1 MADGNV
7 GSLWMSLGIKDAVSK
22 ELNRIADSMTG
33 VDAKT
38 KKAQESMRKLAEENL
53 AGKNVAFLDR
63 LKKAIGDS
71 TKEAKELQ
79 VVFEAIRSIRGGFS
93 SLNWSVGAK
102 SLKEYSG
109 IIMKINDALDKLY
122 TRGLT
127 ASGDKMWGSATG
139 ALKVLEGISKI
150 KEEGNF
156 FFENFFKTDK
166 AKAGLEDLQ
175 REIIKLQKEGM
186 GLLNKRTL
194 DTEGLAWAAG
204 LDDKIYKLHRAYSV
218 LRDDEE
224 KLLATTEKKKPVWKQ
239 DEEQA
244 KKNAE
249 AVNVQTNALKKQE
262 EQLKATSAAQKE
274 KNATEN
280 KAVAAPKIQPFV
292 EDKGLDKMLND
303 VTAAREKDAAAT
315 QTQIAY
321 TKILNEVL
329 DAFKGK
335 ASTFLGVKDDSGR
348 KYVDILNEANAA
360 IEKMNK
366 ARAAAMVKEGKD
378 FNPANYP
385 DPTPRIKKA
394 LEYLSLLQRIDIAQK
409 HISEVK
415 AANPNVDTK
424 NIKEA
429 AKLVEN
435 FRNKLLALQNDKYLT
450 GADDA
455 HILGAYRKTLAMTLK
470 DVDAIIGKLQKPNPL
485 SDLDG
490 NFSKLDARIDAVRE
504 KLAKLRDL
512 MNEGTQKGY
521 NTSMFGERI
530 SGLGGVVARMEAAMS
545 NKNGELANVDKMK
558 QLFSDIS
565 VELNKASTAMQAY
578 GREKAKAVAQE
589 REFAVASKLSAKDKE
604 AELKALSDYTKRYMT
619 LVEEKR
625 KVAEKAGISP
635 FFKNDN
641 GLKNIKA
648 EIDTLLERLGRVRE
662 DITLYQHAIGSGTK
676 EGISFG
682 QQGLKEANTEA
693 EKLMRSITNLQNVYD
708 TLRVSQ
714 VNVKDLIGQTPQKQR
729 QDDIQRRMS
738 DYYSKLE
745 KDSAQA
751 AKDAAKAERERASAE
766 KQRQNEL
773 RNTERRYDSL
783 GNKVRQLRAE
793 FSRGISLGANTDK
806 SYEEIRRLLSMMRV
820 LRALQGSLSST
831 DWREHIGRLGNYG
844 AGHDATIAN
853 RALQDQRAIN
863 AAQEK
868 TNREKEKS
876 IDLERKH
883 QQEIAN
889 SAAKVRS
896 DLVRAFEQAK
906 NSAGGLNST
915 MQDLKSLV
923 MQGGLV
929 YGMQQF
935 AMSVIKTGG
944 ELEKQH
950 IALQSILGDVQNA
963 NTMFSQVKQLAL
975 QSPFTFSELNRDVKQ
990 LAAYG
995 VEYDQL
1001 YDTTKRLADMASGL
1015 GVSFERIAL
1024 AFGQVRSR
1032 GWLDG
1037 KELRQ
1042 ISYAGIP
1049 LLQKLSEYYSKREGR
1064 KVSTSEVKTRI
1075 SGRGVDFED
1084 VKNVF
1089 WEMTD
1094 AGGQFYN
1101 MQLVLSETLLGRF
1114 NKLKDAWEIML
1125 SEFASDSNIVGS
1137 NLKHILDLV
1146 TNLVQALH
1154 TMAPVV
1160 VAAFSGFALKRLQ
1173 TSLGG
1178 GIGAALLSGKASM
1191 ASDIQKKVL
1200 LGEKTTAQE
1209 LRLLATK
1216 KLITSED
1223 IKALSLAKAIKKVD
1237 LERMYI
1243 NGQISRSIYKDGMT
1257 DFAGTGTFGS
1267 RRKLVEARQNGG
1279 WWNKAK
1285 AAFIGLQLRT
1295 NAYFTNL
1302 KIQFATT
1309 GGFWR
1314 TFALKGMSAFAILT
1328 AGARTMGATLLAAVG
1343 GLPGLIITGVTMGI
1357 SYMYTKSADLTN
1369 RINQTANEI
1378 EDRIKQLNDFLREN
1392 DTAKVLSGGDIK
1404 EVDNLIDAYKEK
1416 LKQLEPYNYNNLVM
1430 KADEKQ
1436 SHEERL
1442 KYLDEELKRLRD
1454 AEMIAKSKMGNRDN
1468 YSDFSGAITR
1478 SNRNYERLE
1487 KTTAQNMSDKGM
1499 DFASARSAAWK
1510 GLQPY
1515 QKGDMV
1521 NPIKKVILK
1530 QFGDISKDET
1540 MRLAAMQAMSNIFA
1554 SMEIPES
1561 RANMIR
1567 ASVLQAFGIGDKD
1580 SWLQEEAKNK
1590 LSDLLDSIAPTIA
1603 TKIRSGQTLNE
1614 AEKAKV
1620 EELMQDA
1627 KRGLTGQYPEFEKA
1641 LQALLD
1647 ASNFEAVINLVFK
1660 DSKFNDV
1667 QNELLGNL
1675 PKMPLGVGDPETQAK
1690 KQKFAQSWGKEGS
1703 WTKAREAANADVAAK
1718 KKEYEAA
1725 KKAKSK
1731 RQDELKKEWQL
1742 AEQTAKELNLFDAKK
1757 DKNKG
1762 PKKDSALESL
1772 RQQFE
1777 DFKAAR
1783 QWYQKYIG
1791 IGNTQSEAIGK
1802 VKSLFPNL
1810 DWKKIDLSKY
1820 MESLEA
1826 MMPGNS
1832 FWNTT
1837 DRKKFRTQVNRE
1849 KAEWQYSEVDKVEWE
1864 RVSSNFKEALE
1875 KGVKQANLQKE
1886 LYEKTGSLDFAK
1898 LAFQDGAVWDKQT
1911 RKMAEDFKKNFGHD
1925 VNLGMTEA
1933 DAKALYKETPL
1944 ALEAWQKITTLVKD
1958 NYVKSLQQAA
1968 DIIAQ
1973 TASTQEKI
1981 AAIYAKYETPI
1992 AQAEEAGNYGLASR
2006 YTRQRDKE
2014 VNSAKTEAFNKS
2026 SDYITFFGA
2035 VSQLGM
2041 DRASEIASQIR
2052 ENINQALADGTIDA
2066 REYGKQIQQ
2075 LDEQLNKLSSGKKT
2089 FFKDGL
2095 SGLADR
2101 KVEKANEK
2109 ITAGAALQQEGQRE
2123 AQEATTAMLDA
2134 IANSDWKAVGE
2145 AFEKL
2150 VKANEKA
2157 KNGENKLNK
2166 GKEEAASANKFKE
2179 AMTSAS
2185 KVVEKF
2191 NANIQSIVATF
2202 NDIKDT
2208 ASALGV
2214 DTESDGW
2221 QDATAFFESLSGVSG
2236 SISNIVTSGM
2246 QGNIGGIIQGAVG
2259 IFTSPF
2265 KAFAAAH
2272 DAKQERQIKL
2282 AERNITELE
2291 RMRNDI
2297 KSAIENTLG
2306 GVYSYKMDADTR
2318 KRLGNVTNS
2327 YEKAARGESKKSQY
2341 SSDTYTTAKKSLSDP
2356 GNAYLAEQASLMAQK
2371 DEMQRQLNAEEGK
2384 KKKDKDKIA
2393 DYKQQIKEMETTIN
2407 NFAKDF
2413 LKDIYGV
2420 DMKAWA
2426 SQLTDAVVSAWSKG
2440 EDAIDAYKKKA
2451 KEMVKNLTKNIVS
2464 QKVMEA
2470 ALQGPL
2476 DNLTEII
2483 KKKGKLEPEDVVK
2496 VADDLYNG
2504 TNNAAENITAILERL
2519 KNMGLDLSENGDGSV
2534 TNGIKNITEETA
2546 DILASYVN
2554 AIRLDV
2560 SVNRAQVKDIGELLK
2575 MRLPEMGQ
2583 IQKAQL
2589 GQLTQIV
2596 MLAEARNEKLDRMM
2610 DWMNAVST
2618 SGRKKLYIS

>member
-1 MADGNV
+1 MASGNL
-7 GSLWMSLGIKDAVSK
+7 GDLWFQLGIKDNSHKALNSMLKDVQRLEGMINSLNLSINK
-22 ELNRIADSMTG
+22 EQDPKKKKEMKEQLSNALNYLHLLQKVNIELNKISGIKNVNAGINTGELDRAKKALMDFRNELINLQAGKTAGG
-33 VDAKT
+33 VDNAFMSAYNAKFRNLITDVRQIEKAFDKENTLSASKNNAARLNRELETT
-38 KKAQESMRKLAEENL
+38 KNKLAEIQSLQSRGIRNRIDTTALLSGGNTLRGVKRRMETMLADDNL
-53 AGKNVAFLDR
+53 LAN
-63 LKKAIGDS
+63 
-71 TKEAKELQ
+71 
-79 VVFEAIRSIRGGFS
+79 
-93 SLNWSVGAK
+93 GAK
-102 SLKEYSG
+102 VKSLLSDIAFAYTKATGKVQEYKRTASETASVDSAFS
-109 IIMKINDALDKLY
+109 KQKLAVEQINTILGNIDKLKGKSLEIG
-122 TRGLT
+122 TDTSKLT
-127 ASGDKMWGSATG
+127 AVRGEIERIKTTIESFSGK
-139 ALKVLEGISKI
+139 
-150 KEEGNF
+150 
-156 FFENFFKTDK
+156 
-166 AKAGLEDLQ
+166 Q
-175 REIIKLQKEGM
+175 
-186 GLLNKRTL
+186 LLNKGFGDALNELQLWKERVNRTL
-194 DTEGLAWAAG
+194 KDQSGANQSA
-204 LDDKIYKLHRAYSV
+204 
-218 LRDDEE
+218 
-224 KLLATTEKKKPVWKQ
+224 
-239 DEEQA
+239 
-244 KKNAE
+244 
-249 AVNVQTNALKKQE
+249 
-262 EQLKATSAAQKE
+262 KATDRNLE
-274 KNATEN
+274 TME
-280 KAVAAPKIQPFV
+280 
-292 EDKGLDKMLND
+292 
-303 VTAAREKDAAAT
+303 AR
-315 QTQIAY
+315 Y
-321 TKILNEVL
+321 
-329 DAFKGK
+329 
-335 ASTFLGVKDDSGR
+335 R
-348 KYVDILNEANAA
+348 
-360 IEKMNK
+360 
-366 ARAAAMVKEGKD
+366 R
-378 FNPANYP
+378 
-385 DPTPRIKKA
+385 
-394 LEYLSLLQRIDIAQK
+394 LQEL
-409 HISEVK
+409 ISEVK
-415 AANPNVDTK
+415 RK
-424 NIKEA
+424 IRE
-429 AKLVEN
+429 L
-435 FRNKLLALQNDKYLT
+435 NDSARQGFKV
-450 GADDA
+450 GADTSRA
-455 HILGAYRKTLAMTLK
+455 ES
-470 DVDAIIGKLQKPNPL
+470 AISRLTEMRDKFNNADIG
-485 SDLDG
+485 
-490 NFSKLDARIDAVRE
+490 SK
-504 KLAKLRDL
+504 
-512 MNEGTQKGY
+512 N
-521 NTSMFGERI
+521 
-530 SGLGGVVARMEAAMS
+530 
-545 NKNGELANVDKMK
+545 
-558 QLFSDIS
+558 
-565 VELNKASTAMQAY
+565 
-578 GREKAKAVAQE
+578 AVA
-589 REFAVASKLSAKDKE
+589 
-604 AELKALSDYTKRYMT
+604 ELVSEYK
-619 LVEEKR
+619 
-625 KVAEKAGISP
+625 I
-635 FFKNDN
+635 
-641 GLKNIKA
+641 LKNEIGNAKSEQDKLNNAITRANKKQDRKNERQEARDNKQRLSEIKA
-648 EIDTLLERLGRVRE
+648 
-662 DITLYQHAIGSGTK
+662 A
-676 EGISFG
+676 
-682 QQGLKEANTEA
+682 EA
-693 EKLMRSITNLQNVYD
+693 
-708 TLRVSQ
+708 
-714 VNVKDLIGQTPQKQR
+714 
-729 QDDIQRRMS
+729 
-738 DYYSKLE
+738 
-745 KDSAQA
+745 
-751 AKDAAKAERERASAE
+751 
-766 KQRQNEL
+766 
-773 RNTERRYDSL
+773 RYDSL
-783 GNKVRQLRAE
+783 GNKVRALRRE
-793 FSRGISLGANTDK
+793 FSRGISLGADVSK
-806 SYEEIRRLLSMMRV
+806 AEAEIHRLIHLMRYFKIMHSELKAGNMSAV
-820 LRALQGSLSST
+820 GRIGS
-831 DWREHIGRLGNYG
+831 IGT
-844 AGHDATIAN
+844 GHDATQAG

-1369 RINQTANEI
+1369 RINQTSNEI

-1392 DTAKVLSGGDIK
+1392 DTAKVLAGGDIK

-1580 SWLQEEAKNK
+1580 SWLQEESKNK
-1590 LSDLLDSIAPTIA
+1590 LSDLLDSVAPTIA

-1675 PKMPLGVGDPETQAK
+1675 PKIPLGVGDPEIQAK

-1757 DKNKG
+1757 DKNKNKG

-1826 MMPGNS
+1826 MMPGRG

-1837 DRKKFRTQVNRE
+1837 DRKKFHTQVNRE
-1849 KAEWQYSEVDKVEWE
+1849 KAEWQYSEIDKVEWE

-1898 LAFQDGAVWDKQT
+1898 LAFQDGAVWDEQT

-1933 DAKALYKETPL
+1933 DAKVLYKDTPL

-2075 LDEQLNKLSSGKKT
+2075 LDEQLNKLSSGKKN
-2089 FFKDGL
+2089 FFNSGL
-2095 SGLADR
+2095 SGVAEQR
-2101 KVEKANEK
+2101 VKNANEK
-2109 ITAGAALQQEGQRE
+2109 ITAGAALKQEGERMQQE
-2123 AQEATTAMLDA
+2123 
-2134 IANSDWKAVGE
+2134 ANTELIE
-2145 AFEKL
+2145 AFSNLDFDAVDEIVAKMLEGNEKEKKGDAKL
-2150 VKANEKA
+2150 KQGQKEAKAANEF
-2157 KNGENKLNK
+2157 
-2166 GKEEAASANKFKE
+2166 KESMANVSAAASKINE
-2179 AMTSAS
+2179 
-2185 KVVEKF
+2185 
-2191 NANIQSIVATF
+2191 NIQSIVATF

-2214 DTESDGW
+2214 DTENDGW
-2221 QDATAFFESLSGVSG
+2221 QDATAFFNSLGGVSS
-2236 SISNIVTSGM
+2236 SISNMVTSAMSGNVGGVL
-2246 QGNIGGIIQGAVG
+2246 QGFVG

-2272 DAKQERQIKL
+2272 DAKLERQIKL

-2291 RMRNDI
+2291 RLRNDV
-2297 KSAIENTLG
+2297 KTAIENTLG

-2451 KEMVKNLTKNIVS
+2451 KEMVKDLTKNIVS

-2560 SVNRAQVKDIGELLK
+2560 SVNRSQVKDIGELLK

>member
-1 MADGNV
+1 MASGNL
-7 GSLWMSLGIKDAVSK
+7 GDLWFQLGIKDNSHKALNSMLKDVQRLEGMINSLNLSINK
-22 ELNRIADSMTG
+22 EQDPKKKKEMKEQLSNALNYLHLLQKVNIELNKISGIKNVNAGINTGELDRAKKALMDFRNELIKLQAGKTAGG
-33 VDAKT
+33 VDNAFMSAYNAKFRNLITDVRQIEKAFDKENTLSASKNNAARLNRELETT
-38 KKAQESMRKLAEENL
+38 KNKLAEIQSLQSRGIRNRIDTTALLSGGNTLRGVKRRMETMLADDNL
-53 AGKNVAFLDR
+53 LAN
-63 LKKAIGDS
+63 
-71 TKEAKELQ
+71 
-79 VVFEAIRSIRGGFS
+79 
-93 SLNWSVGAK
+93 GAK
-102 SLKEYSG
+102 VKSLLSDIAFAYTKATGKVQEYKRTASETASVDSAFS
-109 IIMKINDALDKLY
+109 KQKLAVEQINTILGNIDKLKGKSLEIG
-122 TRGLT
+122 TDTSKLT
-127 ASGDKMWGSATG
+127 AVRGEIERIKTTIESFSGK
-139 ALKVLEGISKI
+139 
-150 KEEGNF
+150 
-156 FFENFFKTDK
+156 
-166 AKAGLEDLQ
+166 Q
-175 REIIKLQKEGM
+175 
-186 GLLNKRTL
+186 LLNK
-194 DTEGLAWAAG
+194 GFG
-204 LDDKIYKLHRAYSV
+204 
-218 LRDDEE
+218 
-224 KLLATTEKKKPVWKQ
+224 
-239 DEEQA
+239 
-244 KKNAE
+244 
-249 AVNVQTNALKKQE
+249 
-262 EQLKATSAAQKE
+262 
-274 KNATEN
+274 
-280 KAVAAPKIQPFV
+280 
-292 EDKGLDKMLND
+292 
-303 VTAAREKDAAAT
+303 DA
-315 QTQIAY
+315 
-321 TKILNEVL
+321 LNEL
-329 DAFKGK
+329 Q
-335 ASTFLGVKDDSGR
+335 LW
-348 KYVDILNEANAA
+348 
-360 IEKMNK
+360 
-366 ARAAAMVKEGKD
+366 KERV
-378 FNPANYP
+378 N
-385 DPTPRIKKA
+385 R
-394 LEYLSLLQRIDIAQK
+394 
-409 HISEVK
+409 
-415 AANPNVDTK
+415 
-424 NIKEA
+424 
-429 AKLVEN
+429 
-435 FRNKLLALQNDKYLT
+435 
-450 GADDA
+450 
-455 HILGAYRKTLAMTLK
+455 TLK
-470 DVDAIIGKLQKPNPL
+470 DQSGANQ
-485 SDLDG
+485 S
-490 NFSKLDARIDAVRE
+490 
-504 KLAKLRDL
+504 AKATDRNL
-512 MNEGTQKGY
+512 ET
-521 NTSMFGERI
+521 
-530 SGLGGVVARMEAAMS
+530 MEARYRRLQELMS
-545 NKNGELANVDKMK
+545 EVSRK
-558 QLFSDIS
+558 IR
-565 VELNKASTAMQAY
+565 ELNDSARQGIKVGADTSRAEIAISRLTEMRDKFNNADI
-578 GREKAKAVAQE
+578 GSKNAVA
-589 REFAVASKLSAKDKE
+589 
-604 AELKALSDYTKRYMT
+604 ELVSEYK
-619 LVEEKR
+619 
-625 KVAEKAGISP
+625 I
-635 FFKNDN
+635 
-641 GLKNIKA
+641 LKNEIGNAKSEQDKLNNAITRANKKQDRKNERQEARDNKQRLSEIKA
-648 EIDTLLERLGRVRE
+648 
-662 DITLYQHAIGSGTK
+662 A
-676 EGISFG
+676 
-682 QQGLKEANTEA
+682 EA
-693 EKLMRSITNLQNVYD
+693 
-708 TLRVSQ
+708 
-714 VNVKDLIGQTPQKQR
+714 
-729 QDDIQRRMS
+729 
-738 DYYSKLE
+738 
-745 KDSAQA
+745 
-751 AKDAAKAERERASAE
+751 
-766 KQRQNEL
+766 
-773 RNTERRYDSL
+773 RYDSL
-783 GNKVRQLRAE
+783 GNKVRALRRE
-793 FSRGISLGANTDK
+793 FSRGISLGADVSK
-806 SYEEIRRLLSMMRV
+806 AEAEIHRLIHLMRYFKIMHSELKAGNMSAV
-820 LRALQGSLSST
+820 GRIGS
-831 DWREHIGRLGNYG
+831 IGT
-844 AGHDATIAN
+844 GHDATQAG

-1392 DTAKVLSGGDIK
+1392 DTAKVLAGGDIK

-1590 LSDLLDSIAPTIA
+1590 LSDLLDSVAPTIA

-1690 KQKFAQSWGKEGS
+1690 KQKFAQSWGKEGL
-1703 WTKAREAANADVAAK
+1703 WTKAREAANADVDAK

-1826 MMPGNS
+1826 MMPGRG

-1837 DRKKFRTQVNRE
+1837 DRKKFHTQVNRE
-1849 KAEWQYSEVDKVEWE
+1849 KAEWQYSEIDKVEWE
-1864 RVSSNFKEALE
+1864 RVASNFKEALE

-1933 DAKALYKETPL
+1933 DAKVLYKDTPL

-2075 LDEQLNKLSSGKKT
+2075 LDEQLNKLSSGKKN
-2089 FFKDGL
+2089 FFNSGL
-2095 SGLADR
+2095 SGVAEQR
-2101 KVEKANEK
+2101 VKNANEK
-2109 ITAGAALQQEGQRE
+2109 ITAGAALKQEGERMQQE
-2123 AQEATTAMLDA
+2123 
-2134 IANSDWKAVGE
+2134 ANTELIE
-2145 AFEKL
+2145 AFSNLDFDAVDEIVAKMLEGNEKEKKGDAKL
-2150 VKANEKA
+2150 KQGQKEAKAANEF
-2157 KNGENKLNK
+2157 
-2166 GKEEAASANKFKE
+2166 KESMANVSAAASKINE
-2179 AMTSAS
+2179 
-2185 KVVEKF
+2185 
-2191 NANIQSIVATF
+2191 NIQSIVATF

-2214 DTESDGW
+2214 DTENDGW
-2221 QDATAFFESLSGVSG
+2221 QDATAFFNSLGGVSS
-2236 SISNIVTSGM
+2236 SISNMVTSAMSGNVGGVL
-2246 QGNIGGIIQGAVG
+2246 QGFVG

-2272 DAKQERQIKL
+2272 DTKLERQIKL

-2291 RMRNDI
+2291 RLRNDV
-2297 KSAIENTLG
+2297 KTAIENTLG

-2451 KEMVKNLTKNIVS
+2451 KEMVKDLTKNIVS
-2464 QKVMEA
+2464 QKVMEV

-2483 KKKGKLEPEDVVK
+2483 KQKGKLEPEDVVK

>member
-7 GSLWMSLGIKDAVSK
+7 GSLWMSLGLKETVSK
-22 ELNRIADSMTG
+22 ELNKIADGMTG

-38 KKAQESMRKLAEENL
+38 RKAQENLRKLADTDVS
-53 AGKNVAFLDR
+53 GKNISF
-63 LKKAIGDS
+63 LKKIQNALGDTS
-71 TKEAKELQ
+71 AEAKELQ
-79 VVFEAIRSIRGGFS
+79 AVLGVIGKTKGGWKGITEDLNIGKLQQYAKLVRELEFALTNIESKKGLSDSGFNLQSTIYQSREAIDAIA
-93 SLNWSVGAK
+93 SLQNH
-102 SLKEYSG
+102 LKFA
-109 IIMKINDALDKLY
+109 DAP
-122 TRGLT
+122 T
-127 ASGDKMWGSATG
+127 ASGLKAIRQELQGLINEGTSLIHSPIKNYMQIDKW
-139 ALKVLEGISKI
+139 
-150 KEEGNF
+150 
-156 FFENFFKTDK
+156 
-166 AKAGLEDLQ
+166 
-175 REIIKLQKEGM
+175 
-186 GLLNKRTL
+186 LNTL
-194 DTEGLAWAAG
+194 DGKVTDIEYKYIVATQGVSKETNAVADAG
-204 LDDKIYKLHRAYSV
+204 KRA
-218 LRDDEE
+218 
-224 KLLATTEKKKPVWKQ
+224 
-239 DEEQA
+239 EEQT

-249 AVNVQTNALKKQE
+249 AVNEQTNALKKQE
-262 EQLKATSAAQKE
+262 EQLKATTAAQKE
-274 KNATEN
+274 KSAAESKTAT
-280 KAVAAPKIQPFV
+280 APKIQPFV

-335 ASTFLGVKDDSGR
+335 TSTLLGVKDDSGR

-366 ARAAAMVKEGKD
+366 ARAAAMAREGKD
-378 FNPANYP
+378 FKPENYP

-435 FRNKLLALQNDKYLT
+435 FRDKLLALQNDKYLT

-915 MQDLKSLV
+915 MQDLKSLI

-1257 DFAGTGTFGS
+1257 DFVGTGTFGS

-1826 MMPGNS
+1826 MMPGRG

-1837 DRKKFRTQVNRE
+1837 DRKKFHTQVNRE
-1849 KAEWQYSEVDKVEWE
+1849 KAEWQYSEIDKVEWE

-1933 DAKALYKETPL
+1933 DAKVLYKDTPL

-2075 LDEQLNKLSSGKKT
+2075 LDEQLNKLSSGKKN
-2089 FFKDGL
+2089 FFNSGL
-2095 SGLADR
+2095 SGVAEQR
-2101 KVEKANEK
+2101 VKNANEK
-2109 ITAGAALQQEGQRE
+2109 ITAGAALKQEGERMQQE
-2123 AQEATTAMLDA
+2123 
-2134 IANSDWKAVGE
+2134 ANTELIE
-2145 AFEKL
+2145 AFSNLDFDAVDEIVAKMLEGHEKEEKGDAKL
-2150 VKANEKA
+2150 KQGQKEAKAANEF
-2157 KNGENKLNK
+2157 
-2166 GKEEAASANKFKE
+2166 KESMANVSAAASKINE
-2179 AMTSAS
+2179 
-2185 KVVEKF
+2185 
-2191 NANIQSIVATF
+2191 NIQSIVATF
-2202 NDIKDT
+2202 NDMKDT

-2214 DTESDGW
+2214 DTENDGW
-2221 QDATAFFESLSGVSG
+2221 QDATAFFNSLGGVSS
-2236 SISNIVTSGM
+2236 SISNMVTSAMSGNVGGVL
-2246 QGNIGGIIQGAVG
+2246 QGVVG

-2272 DAKQERQIKL
+2272 DAKLERQIKL

-2291 RMRNDI
+2291 RLRNDV
-2297 KSAIENTLG
+2297 KTAIENTLG

-2451 KEMVKNLTKNIVS
+2451 KEMVKDLTKNIVS
-2464 QKVMEA
+2464 QKVMEV

-2483 KKKGKLEPEDVVK
+2483 KQKGKLEPEDVVK

-2610 DWMNAVST
+2610 DWMNSVST

>member
-1 MADGNV
+1 MASGNL
-7 GSLWMSLGIKDAVSK
+7 GDLWFQLGIKDNTHKALNSMLKDVQRLEGMINSLNQKISDVNTDAKDSK
-22 ELNRIADSMTG
+22 KMKAQLSNALNYLHLLQKVNIELNKISGIKNVNAGINTGELDRAKKALMDFRNELINLQSGKTAGG
-33 VDAKT
+33 VDNAFMSAYNAKFRNLITDVRQIEKAFDKENTLSASKNNAARLNRELETT
-38 KKAQESMRKLAEENL
+38 KNKLAEIQSLQSRGVRNGIDTTALLSGGNTLRGVKRRMETMLADDNL
-53 AGKNVAFLDR
+53 LANGAKVKSLLSDIAYAYT
-63 LKKAIGDS
+63 KAIGKVQEYKRAASETASVDS
-71 TKEAKELQ
+71 A
-79 VVFEAIRSIRGGFS
+79 FS
-93 SLNWSVGAK
+93 KQKLAVEQINTILSNIDKLKGK
-102 SLKEYSG
+102 SLEIGTDTSK
-109 IIMKINDALDKLY
+109 
-122 TRGLT
+122 LT
-127 ASGDKMWGSATG
+127 AVRGEIERIKTTIESFSGK
-139 ALKVLEGISKI
+139 
-150 KEEGNF
+150 
-156 FFENFFKTDK
+156 
-166 AKAGLEDLQ
+166 Q
-175 REIIKLQKEGM
+175 
-186 GLLNKRTL
+186 LLNKGFGDALNELQLWKERVNRTL
-194 DTEGLAWAAG
+194 KDQSGANQSA
-204 LDDKIYKLHRAYSV
+204 
-218 LRDDEE
+218 
-224 KLLATTEKKKPVWKQ
+224 
-239 DEEQA
+239 
-244 KKNAE
+244 
-249 AVNVQTNALKKQE
+249 
-262 EQLKATSAAQKE
+262 KATDRNLE
-274 KNATEN
+274 TME
-280 KAVAAPKIQPFV
+280 
-292 EDKGLDKMLND
+292 
-303 VTAAREKDAAAT
+303 AR
-315 QTQIAY
+315 Y
-321 TKILNEVL
+321 
-329 DAFKGK
+329 
-335 ASTFLGVKDDSGR
+335 R
-348 KYVDILNEANAA
+348 
-360 IEKMNK
+360 
-366 ARAAAMVKEGKD
+366 R
-378 FNPANYP
+378 
-385 DPTPRIKKA
+385 
-394 LEYLSLLQRIDIAQK
+394 LQEL
-409 HISEVK
+409 ISEVTRKIRELNDSARQGIRVGADTSRVGSAISRLFEMRDKFNNADIGSKNAVAELVSEYKILKNEIGNAKSEQDKLNNAITRANKKQDRKNERQEARDNKQRLSEIK
-415 AANPNVDTK
+415 AA
-424 NIKEA
+424 EA
-429 AKLVEN
+429 
-435 FRNKLLALQNDKYLT
+435 
-450 GADDA
+450 
-455 HILGAYRKTLAMTLK
+455 
-470 DVDAIIGKLQKPNPL
+470 
-485 SDLDG
+485 
-490 NFSKLDARIDAVRE
+490 
-504 KLAKLRDL
+504 
-512 MNEGTQKGY
+512 
-521 NTSMFGERI
+521 
-530 SGLGGVVARMEAAMS
+530 
-545 NKNGELANVDKMK
+545 
-558 QLFSDIS
+558 
-565 VELNKASTAMQAY
+565 
-578 GREKAKAVAQE
+578 
-589 REFAVASKLSAKDKE
+589 
-604 AELKALSDYTKRYMT
+604 
-619 LVEEKR
+619 
-625 KVAEKAGISP
+625 
-635 FFKNDN
+635 
-641 GLKNIKA
+641 
-648 EIDTLLERLGRVRE
+648 
-662 DITLYQHAIGSGTK
+662 
-676 EGISFG
+676 
-682 QQGLKEANTEA
+682 
-693 EKLMRSITNLQNVYD
+693 
-708 TLRVSQ
+708 
-714 VNVKDLIGQTPQKQR
+714 
-729 QDDIQRRMS
+729 
-738 DYYSKLE
+738 
-745 KDSAQA
+745 
-751 AKDAAKAERERASAE
+751 
-766 KQRQNEL
+766 
-773 RNTERRYDSL
+773 RYDSL
-783 GNKVRQLRAE
+783 GNKVRALRRE
-793 FSRGISLGANTDK
+793 FSRGISLGADVSK
-806 SYEEIRRLLSMMRV
+806 AEAEIHRLIDIMRY
-820 LRALQGSLSST
+820 LRQMRIELTAGNMNVVGRIGS
-831 DWREHIGRLGNYG
+831 IGT
-844 AGHDATIAN
+844 GHDATQAG

-1590 LSDLLDSIAPTIA
+1590 LSDLLDSVAPTIA

-1675 PKMPLGVGDPETQAK
+1675 PKIPLGVGDPEIQAK

-1757 DKNKG
+1757 DKNKNKG

-1933 DAKALYKETPL
+1933 DAKVLYKDTPL

-2075 LDEQLNKLSSGKKT
+2075 LDEQLNKLSSGKKN
-2089 FFKDGL
+2089 FFNSGL
-2095 SGLADR
+2095 SGVAEQR
-2101 KVEKANEK
+2101 VKNANEK
-2109 ITAGAALQQEGQRE
+2109 ITAGAALKQEGERMQ
-2123 AQEATTAMLDA
+2123 QEATTAL
-2134 IANSDWKAVGE
+2134 IE
-2145 AFEKL
+2145 AFSNLDFDAVDEIVAKMLEGDEKEKKGDAKL
-2150 VKANEKA
+2150 KQGQKEAKAANEF
-2157 KNGENKLNK
+2157 
-2166 GKEEAASANKFKE
+2166 KESMANVSAAASKINE
-2179 AMTSAS
+2179 
-2185 KVVEKF
+2185 
-2191 NANIQSIVATF
+2191 NIQSIVATF

-2221 QDATAFFESLSGVSG
+2221 QDATAFFNSLGGVSN
-2236 SISNIVTSGM
+2236 SISNAVTSAMSGNVGGVL
-2246 QGNIGGIIQGAVG
+2246 QGVVG

-2291 RMRNDI
+2291 RLRNDV
-2297 KSAIENTLG
+2297 KTAIENTLG
-2306 GVYSYKMDADTR
+2306 GVYSYNMDADTR
-2318 KRLGNVTNS
+2318 KRLGNITNS
-2327 YEKAARGESKKSQY
+2327 YEKAARGESGKSQY
-2341 SSDTYTTAKKSLSDP
+2341 TSDTYTAAKKSLSDP
-2356 GNAYLAEQASLMAQK
+2356 SNAFLAEQASLMAQK
-2371 DEMQRQLNAEEGK
+2371 DEMQRQLNAEDGK

-2407 NFAKDF
+2407 NLAKDF

-2420 DMKAWA
+2420 DMKSWA
-2426 SQLTDAVVSAWSKG
+2426 SQLTDAVVTAWSKG

-2451 KEMVKNLTKNIVS
+2451 KDMVKDLTKNIIS
-2464 QKVMEA
+2464 QKIMEV

-2483 KKKGKLEPEDVVK
+2483 KQKGKLEPEDVVK

-2504 TNNAAENITAILERL
+2504 TNDAAENITAILERL
-2519 KNMGLDLSENGDGSV
+2519 KDMGLDLSENGDGSV

>member
-1 MADGNV
+1 MASGILGD
-7 GSLWMSLGIKDAVSK
+7 LWFQLGIKDNTNKDLNSMLKGVQRLEGMINSLNYSINKEQDPRKKKEMKEQLSNALNYLHLLQKVNI
-22 ELNRIADSMTG
+22 ELNKISGIKNVNAGINTGELDRAKKALMDFRNELINLQSGKTAGG
-33 VDAKT
+33 VDNAFMSAYNAKFRNLITDVRQIEKAFDKENTLSASKNNAARLNRELETT
-38 KKAQESMRKLAEENL
+38 KNKLAEIQSLQSRGVRNGIDTTALLSGGNTLRGVKRRMETMLADDNL
-53 AGKNVAFLDR
+53 LANGAKVKSLLSDIAYAYT
-63 LKKAIGDS
+63 KAIGKVQEYKRAASETASVDS
-71 TKEAKELQ
+71 A
-79 VVFEAIRSIRGGFS
+79 FS
-93 SLNWSVGAK
+93 KQKLAVEQINTILSNIDKLKGK
-102 SLKEYSG
+102 SLEIGTDTSK
-109 IIMKINDALDKLY
+109 
-122 TRGLT
+122 LT
-127 ASGDKMWGSATG
+127 AVRGEIERIKTTIESFSGK
-139 ALKVLEGISKI
+139 
-150 KEEGNF
+150 
-156 FFENFFKTDK
+156 
-166 AKAGLEDLQ
+166 Q
-175 REIIKLQKEGM
+175 
-186 GLLNKRTL
+186 LLNKGFGDALNELKLWKERVNRTL
-194 DTEGLAWAAG
+194 KDQSGAN
-204 LDDKIYKLHRAYSV
+204 
-218 LRDDEE
+218 
-224 KLLATTEKKKPVWKQ
+224 Q
-239 DEEQA
+239 
-244 KKNAE
+244 
-249 AVNVQTNALKKQE
+249 
-262 EQLKATSAAQKE
+262 SA
-274 KNATEN
+274 
-280 KAVAAPKIQPFV
+280 
-292 EDKGLDKMLND
+292 
-303 VTAAREKDAAAT
+303 
-315 QTQIAY
+315 
-321 TKILNEVL
+321 
-329 DAFKGK
+329 K
-335 ASTFLGVKDDSGR
+335 ASDRNLETR
-348 KYVDILNEANAA
+348 EA
-360 IEKMNK
+360 
-366 ARAAAMVKEGKD
+366 R
-378 FNPANYP
+378 Y
-385 DPTPRIKKA
+385 RR
-394 LEYLSLLQRIDIAQK
+394 LQEL
-409 HISEVK
+409 ISEVTRK
-415 AANPNVDTK
+415 IRELNDSARQG
-424 NIKEA
+424 IK
-429 AKLVEN
+429 V
-435 FRNKLLALQNDKYLT
+435 
-450 GADDA
+450 GADTSRA
-455 HILGAYRKTLAMTLK
+455 EI
-470 DVDAIIGKLQKPNPL
+470 AISRLTEMRDKFNNADIG
-485 SDLDG
+485 
-490 NFSKLDARIDAVRE
+490 SK
-504 KLAKLRDL
+504 
-512 MNEGTQKGY
+512 N
-521 NTSMFGERI
+521 
-530 SGLGGVVARMEAAMS
+530 
-545 NKNGELANVDKMK
+545 
-558 QLFSDIS
+558 
-565 VELNKASTAMQAY
+565 
-578 GREKAKAVAQE
+578 AVA
-589 REFAVASKLSAKDKE
+589 
-604 AELKALSDYTKRYMT
+604 ELVSEYK
-619 LVEEKR
+619 
-625 KVAEKAGISP
+625 I
-635 FFKNDN
+635 
-641 GLKNIKA
+641 LKNEIGNAKSEQDKLNNAITRANKKQDRKNERQEARDNKQRLSEIKA
-648 EIDTLLERLGRVRE
+648 
-662 DITLYQHAIGSGTK
+662 
-676 EGISFG
+676 
-682 QQGLKEANTEA
+682 TEA
-693 EKLMRSITNLQNVYD
+693 
-708 TLRVSQ
+708 
-714 VNVKDLIGQTPQKQR
+714 
-729 QDDIQRRMS
+729 
-738 DYYSKLE
+738 
-745 KDSAQA
+745 
-751 AKDAAKAERERASAE
+751 
-766 KQRQNEL
+766 
-773 RNTERRYDSL
+773 RYDSL
-783 GNKVRQLRAE
+783 GNKVRALRRE
-793 FSRGISLGANTDK
+793 FSRGISLGADVSKAEAEIHRLTNT
-806 SYEEIRRLLSMMRV
+806 MRY
-820 LRALQGSLSST
+820 LRIMRSELEAGNM
-831 DWREHIGRLGNYG
+831 REVGRIGNVG
-844 AGHDATIAN
+844 AGHDTTLAG
-853 RALQDQRAIN
+853 RALQDQRRLN
-863 AAQEK
+863 SEQERA
-868 TNREKEKS
+868 NREAQKGV
-876 IDLERKH
+876 DLERQR
-883 QQEIAN
+883 QQEIAK

-935 AMSVIKTGG
+935 AMSVITTGG

-950 IALQSILGDVQNA
+950 IALQSILGDMQNA
-963 NTMFSQVKQLAL
+963 NAMFSQIKQLAL

-1064 KVSTSEVKTRI
+1064 NVSTSEIKTRI

-1101 MQLVLSETLLGRF
+1101 MQFVLSETLLGRF

-1125 SEFASDSNIVGS
+1125 SEFASDSNVVGS

-1146 TNLVQALH
+1146 TSLVQSLH

-1178 GIGAALLSGKASM
+1178 GIGAALLSGKASI
-1191 ASDIQKKVL
+1191 ASDVQKKVL
-1200 LGEKTTAQE
+1200 LGEETTKQE

-1392 DTAKVLSGGDIK
+1392 DTAKVLAGGDIK

-1468 YSDFSGAITR
+1468 YSDFSGAIIR
-1478 SNRNYERLE
+1478 SSKNYERLE
-1487 KTTAQNMSDKGM
+1487 KTTAENMSDKGM

-1510 GLQPY
+1510 DLQPY
-1515 QKGDMV
+1515 QRSDMV

-1561 RANMIR
+1561 RANIIR

-1590 LSDLLDSIAPTIA
+1590 LGDLLDSVAPVIA

-1620 EELMQDA
+1620 KELMQDA
-1627 KRGLTGQYPEFEKA
+1627 KRGLTGQYPEFEEA

-1667 QNELLGNL
+1667 QNELLNNL
-1675 PKMPLGVGDPETQAK
+1675 PKMPLGVGDPETQEK

-1725 KKAKSK
+1725 KKANSK

-1826 MMPGNS
+1826 MMPGSS

-1837 DRKKFRTQVNRE
+1837 DRKKFHTQVNRE
-1849 KAEWQYSEVDKVEWE
+1849 KAEWQYSEIDKVEWE
-1864 RVSSNFKEALE
+1864 RVASNFKDALE

-1898 LAFQDGAVWDKQT
+1898 LAFQDGAVWDRQT

-1933 DAKALYKETPL
+1933 DAKVLYKEKPL

-1958 NYVKSLQQAA
+1958 SYVKSLQQAA

-2214 DTESDGW
+2214 DTENDGW
-2221 QDATAFFESLSGVSG
+2221 QDATAFFNSLGGVSS
-2236 SISNIVTSGM
+2236 SISNMVTSAASGNVGGVL
-2246 QGNIGGIIQGAVG
+2246 QGVVG

-2291 RMRNDI
+2291 RLRNDV
-2297 KSAIENTLG
+2297 KTAIENTLG

-2371 DEMQRQLNAEEGK
+2371 DEMQRQLNAEDGK

-2407 NFAKDF
+2407 NLAKDF

-2420 DMKAWA
+2420 DMKSWA

-2440 EDAIDAYKKKA
+2440 EDAIGAYKKKA
-2451 KEMVKNLTKNIVS
+2451 KDMVKDLTKNIIS
-2464 QKVMEA
+2464 QKIMEV

-2483 KKKGKLEPEDVVK
+2483 KQKGKLKPEDVVK

-2504 TNNAAENITAILERL
+2504 TNDAAENITAILERL
-2519 KNMGLDLSENGDGSV
+2519 KDMGLDLSENGDGSV

-2560 SVNRAQVKDIGELLK
+2560 SVNRAQVKDIGKLLK

>member
-280 KAVAAPKIQPFV
+280 KAAAAPKIQPFV

-335 ASTFLGVKDDSGR
+335 ASTLLGVKDDSGR

-578 GREKAKAVAQE
+578 GREKAKAVATDRNLETMEARYRRLQE
-589 REFAVASKLSAKDKE
+589 LMSEVSRKIRELNDSAKRGFKVGADTSRVGSAISRLTEMRDKFNNADIGSKNAVA
-604 AELKALSDYTKRYMT
+604 ELVSEYK
-619 LVEEKR
+619 
-625 KVAEKAGISP
+625 I
-635 FFKNDN
+635 
-641 GLKNIKA
+641 LKNEIGNAKSEQDKLNNAITRANKKQDRKNERQEARDNKQRLSEIKA
-648 EIDTLLERLGRVRE
+648 
-662 DITLYQHAIGSGTK
+662 A
-676 EGISFG
+676 
-682 QQGLKEANTEA
+682 EA
-693 EKLMRSITNLQNVYD
+693 
-708 TLRVSQ
+708 
-714 VNVKDLIGQTPQKQR
+714 
-729 QDDIQRRMS
+729 
-738 DYYSKLE
+738 
-745 KDSAQA
+745 
-751 AKDAAKAERERASAE
+751 
-766 KQRQNEL
+766 
-773 RNTERRYDSL
+773 RYDSL
-783 GNKVRQLRAE
+783 GNKVRSLRRE
-793 FSRGISLGANTDK
+793 FSRGISLGADVSK
-806 SYEEIRRLLSMMRV
+806 AEAEIHRLIDIMRY
-820 LRALQGSLSST
+820 LRQMRTWLVEGQNVVGRIGS
-831 DWREHIGRLGNYG
+831 IGT
-844 AGHDATIAN
+844 GHDATQAG
-853 RALQDQRAIN
+853 RALQDQKATNATAQEAIN
-863 AAQEK
+863 K
-868 TNREKEKS
+868 GVRRG
-876 IDLERKH
+876 IDLERER
-883 QQEIAN
+883 QQEIAK

-896 DLVRAFEQAK
+896 DLAAAL
-906 NSAGGLNST
+906 AGANAEASKMHGTLN
-915 MQDLKSLV
+915 DIKSLFL
-923 MQGGLV
+923 QGGIV
-929 YGMQQF
+929 YGAQSLFNAIVQ
-935 AMSVIKTGG
+935 TGG
-944 ELEKQH
+944 EIVQQH
-950 IALQSILGDVQNA
+950 IALRSILGDVTKADELFAQ
-963 NTMFSQVKQLAL
+963 TQELAL
-975 QSPFTFSELNRDVKQ
+975 RSPFKFGELNRDVKQ
-990 LAAYG
+990 LAAFG
-995 VEYDQL
+995 VEADSL
-1001 YDTTKRLADMASGL
+1001 YDTTKRLADIASGL
-1015 GVSFERIAL
+1015 GVSFERLGL
-1024 AFGQVRSR
+1024 AYGQVKARS
-1032 GWLDG
+1032 WLDG

-1042 ISYAGIP
+1042 FAYAGLP
-1049 LLQKLSEYYSKREGR
+1049 LLQKITELYNSEGKNNKTNYKQSDVKEMISKRQ
-1064 KVSTSEVKTRI
+1064 VS
-1075 SGRGVDFED
+1075 FED
-1084 VKNVF
+1084 VQKVL
-1089 WEMTD
+1089 WKMTD
-1094 AGGQFYN
+1094 EGGQFYN
-1101 MQLVLSETLLGRF
+1101 MQLVLSETLLGQW

-1125 SEFASDSNIVGS
+1125 SRFAEGKNVIGGTFMFAIKGATDLLLTIDKLSPALLTFASVFLSKKLFGLASSRLGIGS
-1137 NLKHILDLV
+1137 IGRNLNDQAKIQLRNYAIEQQQLVLERKITQEIATQNVQKRAYWLADVQTQQAVMGRLALEGKLSILQMQKAVKEGLITKELIDQLV
-1146 TNLVQALH
+1146 IMGQITARQGEIILKGG
-1154 TMAPVV
+1154 TMAAV
-1160 VAAFSGFALKRLQ
+1160 
-1173 TSLGG
+1173 
-1178 GIGAALLSGKASM
+1178 M
-1191 ASDIQKKVL
+1191 
-1200 LGEKTTAQE
+1200 
-1209 LRLLATK
+1209 
-1216 KLITSED
+1216 
-1223 IKALSLAKAIKKVD
+1223 
-1237 LERMYI
+1237 
-1243 NGQISRSIYKDGMT
+1243 NMT
-1257 DFAGTGTFGS
+1257 GS
-1267 RRKLVEARQNGG
+1267 K
-1279 WWNKAK
+1279 
-1285 AAFIGLQLRT
+1285 
-1295 NAYFTNL
+1295 
-1302 KIQFATT
+1302 
-1309 GGFWR
+1309 
-1314 TFALKGMSAFAILT
+1314 LKGMLSFVGGWVGLTFMAVTQVISSIYNEFSAIKEKAESLQAPDSDWMKDYYDALGAKKGTTDTELKKQIDSMKQLLIKSDAYTKTIDEQIKKAKDLNEQYDILRKGVENAKNVASGDAGMIADAIGSTGGWKSGNPFNDTIEENLKDLQHSTDAYQLKLSTFDELTKSKMDSVASAILGA
-1328 AGARTMGATLLAAVG
+1328 AGAGKTLEDKIRILADEGGQKWAIFQANMVKWNGNIAYSIKGLGNRANDVTSDINEIANDDVPKILGAIRKHLGLYGNDFKNWCNRNPERFRNMLLQIMNEATWLVPQIKKKLEELTSFEFKPSG
-1343 GLPGLIITGVTMGI
+1343 KKNSITGRTVMQERVFENLNGNQKAYDLI
-1357 SYMYTKSADLTN
+1357 SSYIEEGSWYKTKNNAQSALQDLY
-1369 RINQTANEI
+1369 NEMKSRQKGGASKASI
-1378 EDRIKQLNDFLREN
+1378 AEAKKDYDTLYKAVLQGFGYRFIPEDKKSN
-1392 DTAKVLSGGDIK
+1392 KVPKVKDDK
-1404 EVDNLIDAYKEK
+1404 EDKE
-1416 LKQLEPYNYNNLVM
+1416 L
-1430 KADEKQ
+1430 
-1436 SHEERL
+1436 
-1442 KYLDEELKRLRD
+1442 EELKR
-1454 AEMIAKSKMGNRDN
+1454 
-1468 YSDFSGAITR
+1468 
-1478 SNRNYERLE
+1478 
-1487 KTTAQNMSDKGM
+1487 
-1499 DFASARSAAWK
+1499 
-1510 GLQPY
+1510 
-1515 QKGDMV
+1515 
-1521 NPIKKVILK
+1521 
-1530 QFGDISKDET
+1530 
-1540 MRLAAMQAMSNIFA
+1540 
-1554 SMEIPES
+1554 
-1561 RANMIR
+1561 
-1567 ASVLQAFGIGDKD
+1567 
-1580 SWLQEEAKNK
+1580 
-1590 LSDLLDSIAPTIA
+1590 
-1603 TKIRSGQTLNE
+1603 
-1614 AEKAKV
+1614 
-1620 EELMQDA
+1620 
-1627 KRGLTGQYPEFEKA
+1627 
-1641 LQALLD
+1641 
-1647 ASNFEAVINLVFK
+1647 
-1660 DSKFNDV
+1660 
-1667 QNELLGNL
+1667 
-1675 PKMPLGVGDPETQAK
+1675 
-1690 KQKFAQSWGKEGS
+1690 
-1703 WTKAREAANADVAAK
+1703 
-1718 KKEYEAA
+1718 
-1725 KKAKSK
+1725 
-1731 RQDELKKEWQL
+1731 QL
-1742 AEQTAKELNLFDAKK
+1742 
-1757 DKNKG
+1757 
-1762 PKKDSALESL
+1762 
-1772 RQQFE
+1772 E

-1783 QWYQKYIG
+1783 QAYQKLRK
-1791 IGNTQSEAIGK
+1791 EAGMSRAK
-1802 VKSLFPNL
+1802 AKNEVFGLYKDL
-1810 DWKKIDLSKY
+1810 DWKKIDLDNYSGSIARLK
-1820 MESLEA
+1820 
-1826 MMPGNS
+1826 GGFN
-1832 FWNTT
+1832 FDKTN
-1837 DRKKFRTQVNRE
+1837 DRKKFRTQLDKENF
-1849 KAEWQYSEVDKVEWE
+1849 EWRFSEELKPEWE
-1864 RVSSNFKEALE
+1864 RVAANFKEALE

-1933 DAKALYKETPL
+1933 DAKVLYKDTPL

-2075 LDEQLNKLSSGKKT
+2075 LDEQLNKLSSGKKN
-2089 FFKDGL
+2089 FFNSGL
-2095 SGLADR
+2095 SGVAEQR
-2101 KVEKANEK
+2101 VKNANEK
-2109 ITAGAALQQEGQRE
+2109 ITAGAALKQEGERMQQE
-2123 AQEATTAMLDA
+2123 
-2134 IANSDWKAVGE
+2134 ANTELIE
-2145 AFEKL
+2145 AFSNLDFDAVDEIVAKMLEGNEKEEKGDAKL
-2150 VKANEKA
+2150 KQGQKEAKAANEFKESMA
-2157 KNGENKLNK
+2157 KVSV
-2166 GKEEAASANKFKE
+2166 AASKINE
-2179 AMTSAS
+2179 
-2185 KVVEKF
+2185 
-2191 NANIQSIVATF
+2191 NIQSIVATF

-2214 DTESDGW
+2214 DTENDGW
-2221 QDATAFFESLSGVSG
+2221 QDATAFFNSLGGVSS
-2236 SISNIVTSGM
+2236 SISNMVTSAMSGNVGGVL
-2246 QGNIGGIIQGAVG
+2246 QGFVG

-2272 DAKQERQIKL
+2272 DAKLERQIKL

-2291 RMRNDI
+2291 RLRNDV
-2297 KSAIENTLG
+2297 KTAIENTLG

-2420 DMKAWA
+2420 DIKAWA

-2451 KEMVKNLTKNIVS
+2451 KEMVKDLTKNIVS
-2464 QKVMEA
+2464 QKVMEV

-2476 DNLTEII
+2476 DNMTEII
-2483 KKKGKLEPEDVVK
+2483 KQKGKLEPEDVVK

-2519 KNMGLDLSENGDGSV
+2519 EDMGLDLSENGDGSV

>member
-7 GSLWMSLGIKDAVSK
+7 GSLWMSLGLKETVSK
-22 ELNRIADSMTG
+22 ELNKIADGMTG

-38 KKAQESMRKLAEENL
+38 RKAQENLRKLADTDVS
-53 AGKNVAFLDR
+53 GKNISF
-63 LKKAIGDS
+63 LKKIQNALGDTS
-71 TKEAKELQ
+71 AEAKELQ
-79 VVFEAIRSIRGGFS
+79 AVLGVIGKTKGGWKGITEDLNIGKLQQYAKLVRELEFALTNIESKKGLSDSGFNLQSTIYQSREAIDAIA
-93 SLNWSVGAK
+93 SLQNH
-102 SLKEYSG
+102 LKFA
-109 IIMKINDALDKLY
+109 DAP
-122 TRGLT
+122 T
-127 ASGDKMWGSATG
+127 ASGLKAIRQELQGLINEGTSLIHSPIKNYMQIDKW
-139 ALKVLEGISKI
+139 
-150 KEEGNF
+150 
-156 FFENFFKTDK
+156 
-166 AKAGLEDLQ
+166 
-175 REIIKLQKEGM
+175 
-186 GLLNKRTL
+186 LNTL
-194 DTEGLAWAAG
+194 DGKVTDIEYKYIVATQGVSKETNAVADAG
-204 LDDKIYKLHRAYSV
+204 KRA
-218 LRDDEE
+218 
-224 KLLATTEKKKPVWKQ
+224 
-239 DEEQA
+239 EEQT

-249 AVNVQTNALKKQE
+249 AVNEQTNALKKQE
-262 EQLKATSAAQKE
+262 EQLKATTAAQKE
-274 KNATEN
+274 KSAAESKTAT
-280 KAVAAPKIQPFV
+280 APKIQPFV

-335 ASTFLGVKDDSGR
+335 ASTLLGVKDDSGR

-366 ARAAAMVKEGKD
+366 ARAAAMAREGKD
-378 FNPANYP
+378 FKPENYP

-435 FRNKLLALQNDKYLT
+435 FRDKLLALQNDKYLT

-1191 ASDIQKKVL
+1191 ASDIQKKAL

-1826 MMPGNS
+1826 MMPGRG

-1837 DRKKFRTQVNRE
+1837 DRKKFHTQVNRE

-1898 LAFQDGAVWDKQT
+1898 LAFQDGAVWNKQT

-2075 LDEQLNKLSSGKKT
+2075 LDEQLNKLSSGKKN
-2089 FFKDGL
+2089 FFNSGL
-2095 SGLADR
+2095 SGVAEQR
-2101 KVEKANEK
+2101 VKNANEK
-2109 ITAGAALQQEGQRE
+2109 ITAGAALKQEGERMQQEANTELIE
-2123 AQEATTAMLDA
+2123 AFSNLDFDAVDEIVAKMLDGHEKEEKGDA
-2134 IANSDWKAVGE
+2134 KLKQGQKEAKA
-2145 AFEKL
+2145 
-2150 VKANEKA
+2150 ANEF
-2157 KNGENKLNK
+2157 
-2166 GKEEAASANKFKE
+2166 KESMANVSAAASKINE
-2179 AMTSAS
+2179 
-2185 KVVEKF
+2185 
-2191 NANIQSIVATF
+2191 NIQSIVATF

-2214 DTESDGW
+2214 DTENDGW
-2221 QDATAFFESLSGVSG
+2221 QDATAFFNSLGGVSS
-2236 SISNIVTSGM
+2236 SISNMVTSAMSGNVGGVL
-2246 QGNIGGIIQGAVG
+2246 QGFVG

-2272 DAKQERQIKL
+2272 DAKLERQIKL

-2291 RMRNDI
+2291 RLRNDV
-2297 KSAIENTLG
+2297 KTAIENTLG

-2451 KEMVKNLTKNIVS
+2451 KEMVKDLTKNIVS
-2464 QKVMEA
+2464 QKVMEV

-2483 KKKGKLEPEDVVK
+2483 KQKGKLEPEDVVK

-2534 TNGIKNITEETA
+2534 TNGITNITEETA

>member
-1 MADGNV
+1 MASGNL
-7 GSLWMSLGIKDAVSK
+7 GDLWFQLGIKDNSHKALNSMLKDVQRLEGMINSLNQKISDVKTDAKDSK
-22 ELNRIADSMTG
+22 KMKARLLNALNYLHLLQKVNIELNKVGDIKNVNAGINTGELDRAKKVLMDFRNELINLQTGKTAGG
-33 VDAKT
+33 VDNAFISAYNAKFRNLITDVRQIEKAFDKENTLSASKNNAARLNRELETT
-38 KKAQESMRKLAEENL
+38 KNKLAEIQSLQSRGVRNGIDTTALLSGGNTLRGVKRRMETMLADDNL
-53 AGKNVAFLDR
+53 LAN
-63 LKKAIGDS
+63 
-71 TKEAKELQ
+71 
-79 VVFEAIRSIRGGFS
+79 
-93 SLNWSVGAK
+93 GAK
-102 SLKEYSG
+102 VKSLLSD
-109 IIMKINDALDKLY
+109 I
-122 TRGLT
+122 
-127 ASGDKMWGSATG
+127 
-139 ALKVLEGISKI
+139 
-150 KEEGNF
+150 
-156 FFENFFKTDK
+156 
-166 AKAGLEDLQ
+166 
-175 REIIKLQKEGM
+175 
-186 GLLNKRTL
+186 
-194 DTEGLAWAAG
+194 
-204 LDDKIYKLHRAYSV
+204 AY
-218 LRDDEE
+218 
-224 KLLATTEKKKPVWKQ
+224 
-239 DEEQA
+239 
-244 KKNAE
+244 
-249 AVNVQTNALKKQE
+249 
-262 EQLKATSAAQKE
+262 
-274 KNATEN
+274 
-280 KAVAAPKIQPFV
+280 
-292 EDKGLDKMLND
+292 
-303 VTAAREKDAAAT
+303 
-315 QTQIAY
+315 AY
-321 TKILNEVL
+321 TKATGKIQEYKRIASETASVYSALSKQKLAVEQINTILSNIDKLKSKSLEIGTDTSKLTAVRGEIERIKTTIESFSGKQLLSKGFGDALNELQLWKERVNRTL
-329 DAFKGK
+329 KDQSGANQSAK
-335 ASTFLGVKDDSGR
+335 ATDRNLETM
-348 KYVDILNEANAA
+348 EA
-360 IEKMNK
+360 
-366 ARAAAMVKEGKD
+366 R
-378 FNPANYP
+378 Y
-385 DPTPRIKKA
+385 RR
-394 LEYLSLLQRIDIAQK
+394 LQEL
-409 HISEVK
+409 ISEVNRKIRELNDSARQGIRVGADTSRAESAISRLTEMRDKFNNADIGSKNAVAELVSEYKILKNEIGNAKSEQDKLNNAITRANKKQDRKNERQEARDNKQRLSEIK
-415 AANPNVDTK
+415 AA
-424 NIKEA
+424 EA
-429 AKLVEN
+429 
-435 FRNKLLALQNDKYLT
+435 
-450 GADDA
+450 
-455 HILGAYRKTLAMTLK
+455 
-470 DVDAIIGKLQKPNPL
+470 
-485 SDLDG
+485 
-490 NFSKLDARIDAVRE
+490 
-504 KLAKLRDL
+504 
-512 MNEGTQKGY
+512 
-521 NTSMFGERI
+521 
-530 SGLGGVVARMEAAMS
+530 
-545 NKNGELANVDKMK
+545 
-558 QLFSDIS
+558 
-565 VELNKASTAMQAY
+565 
-578 GREKAKAVAQE
+578 
-589 REFAVASKLSAKDKE
+589 
-604 AELKALSDYTKRYMT
+604 
-619 LVEEKR
+619 
-625 KVAEKAGISP
+625 
-635 FFKNDN
+635 
-641 GLKNIKA
+641 
-648 EIDTLLERLGRVRE
+648 
-662 DITLYQHAIGSGTK
+662 
-676 EGISFG
+676 
-682 QQGLKEANTEA
+682 
-693 EKLMRSITNLQNVYD
+693 
-708 TLRVSQ
+708 
-714 VNVKDLIGQTPQKQR
+714 
-729 QDDIQRRMS
+729 
-738 DYYSKLE
+738 
-745 KDSAQA
+745 
-751 AKDAAKAERERASAE
+751 
-766 KQRQNEL
+766 
-773 RNTERRYDSL
+773 RYDSL
-783 GNKVRQLRAE
+783 GNKVRALRRE
-793 FSRGISLGANTDK
+793 FSRGISLGADVSK
-806 SYEEIRRLLSMMRV
+806 AEAEIHRLIDIMRY
-820 LRALQGSLSST
+820 LRQMRTWLVEGQNVVGRIGS
-831 DWREHIGRLGNYG
+831 IG
-844 AGHDATIAN
+844 AGHDATQAG

-963 NTMFSQVKQLAL
+963 NTIFSQVKELAL
-975 QSPFTFSELNRDVKQ
+975 QSPFTFSELNKDVKQ

-1064 KVSTSEVKTRI
+1064 KVSTSEIKTRI

-1125 SEFASDSNIVGS
+1125 SDFASDSNIVGS

-1178 GIGAALLSGKASM
+1178 GIGAALLSGKSSM
-1191 ASDIQKKVL
+1191 AADVQKKVL

-1392 DTAKVLSGGDIK
+1392 DTAKVLAGGDIK

-1561 RANMIR
+1561 RASMIR

-1590 LSDLLDSIAPTIA
+1590 LSDLLDSVAPTIA

-1703 WTKAREAANADVAAK
+1703 WTKAREAANDDVAAK

-2282 AERNITELE
+2282 AERNITEFE

-2306 GVYSYKMDADTR
+2306 DVYSYKMDADTR

-2451 KEMVKNLTKNIVS
+2451 KEMVKDLTKNIVS
-2464 QKVMEA
+2464 QKVMEV

-2519 KNMGLDLSENGDGSV
+2519 KDMGLDLSENGDGSV

>member
-1 MADGNV
+1 MASGNL
-7 GSLWMSLGIKDAVSK
+7 GDLWFQLGIKDNSHKALNSMLKDVQRLEGMINSLNQKISDVKTDAKDSK
-22 ELNRIADSMTG
+22 EMKARLLNALNYLHLLQKVNIELNKVGDIKNVNAGINTGELDRAKKVLMDFRNELINLQTGKTAGGVDNAFISAYNAKFRNLITDVRQIEKAFDKENTLSASKNNAARLNRELET
-33 VDAKT
+33 T
-38 KKAQESMRKLAEENL
+38 KNKLAEIQSLQSRGVRNGIDTTALLSGGNTLRGVKRRMETMLADDNL
-53 AGKNVAFLDR
+53 LAN
-63 LKKAIGDS
+63 
-71 TKEAKELQ
+71 
-79 VVFEAIRSIRGGFS
+79 
-93 SLNWSVGAK
+93 GAK
-102 SLKEYSG
+102 VKSLLSD
-109 IIMKINDALDKLY
+109 I
-122 TRGLT
+122 
-127 ASGDKMWGSATG
+127 
-139 ALKVLEGISKI
+139 
-150 KEEGNF
+150 
-156 FFENFFKTDK
+156 
-166 AKAGLEDLQ
+166 
-175 REIIKLQKEGM
+175 
-186 GLLNKRTL
+186 
-194 DTEGLAWAAG
+194 
-204 LDDKIYKLHRAYSV
+204 AY
-218 LRDDEE
+218 
-224 KLLATTEKKKPVWKQ
+224 
-239 DEEQA
+239 
-244 KKNAE
+244 
-249 AVNVQTNALKKQE
+249 
-262 EQLKATSAAQKE
+262 
-274 KNATEN
+274 
-280 KAVAAPKIQPFV
+280 
-292 EDKGLDKMLND
+292 
-303 VTAAREKDAAAT
+303 
-315 QTQIAY
+315 AY
-321 TKILNEVL
+321 TKATGKIQEYKRIASETASVYSALSKQKLAVEQINTILSNIDKLKSKSLEIGTDTSKLTAVRGEIERIKTTIESFSGKQLLSKGFGDALNELQLWKERVNRTL
-329 DAFKGK
+329 KDQSGANQSAK
-335 ASTFLGVKDDSGR
+335 ATDRNLETM
-348 KYVDILNEANAA
+348 EA
-360 IEKMNK
+360 
-366 ARAAAMVKEGKD
+366 R
-378 FNPANYP
+378 Y
-385 DPTPRIKKA
+385 RR
-394 LEYLSLLQRIDIAQK
+394 LQEL
-409 HISEVK
+409 ISEVNRKIRELNDSARQGIRVGADTSRAESAISRLTEMRDKFNNADIGSKNAVAELVSEYKILKNEIGNAKSEQDKLNNAITRANKKQDRKNERQEARDNKQRLSEIK
-415 AANPNVDTK
+415 AA
-424 NIKEA
+424 EA
-429 AKLVEN
+429 
-435 FRNKLLALQNDKYLT
+435 
-450 GADDA
+450 
-455 HILGAYRKTLAMTLK
+455 
-470 DVDAIIGKLQKPNPL
+470 
-485 SDLDG
+485 
-490 NFSKLDARIDAVRE
+490 
-504 KLAKLRDL
+504 
-512 MNEGTQKGY
+512 
-521 NTSMFGERI
+521 
-530 SGLGGVVARMEAAMS
+530 
-545 NKNGELANVDKMK
+545 
-558 QLFSDIS
+558 
-565 VELNKASTAMQAY
+565 
-578 GREKAKAVAQE
+578 
-589 REFAVASKLSAKDKE
+589 
-604 AELKALSDYTKRYMT
+604 
-619 LVEEKR
+619 
-625 KVAEKAGISP
+625 
-635 FFKNDN
+635 
-641 GLKNIKA
+641 
-648 EIDTLLERLGRVRE
+648 
-662 DITLYQHAIGSGTK
+662 
-676 EGISFG
+676 
-682 QQGLKEANTEA
+682 
-693 EKLMRSITNLQNVYD
+693 
-708 TLRVSQ
+708 
-714 VNVKDLIGQTPQKQR
+714 
-729 QDDIQRRMS
+729 
-738 DYYSKLE
+738 
-745 KDSAQA
+745 
-751 AKDAAKAERERASAE
+751 
-766 KQRQNEL
+766 
-773 RNTERRYDSL
+773 RYDSL
-783 GNKVRQLRAE
+783 GNKVRALRRE
-793 FSRGISLGANTDK
+793 FSRGISLGADVSK
-806 SYEEIRRLLSMMRV
+806 AEAEIHRLIDIMRY
-820 LRALQGSLSST
+820 LRQMRTWLVEGQNVVGRIGS
-831 DWREHIGRLGNYG
+831 IG
-844 AGHDATIAN
+844 AGHDATQAG

-963 NTMFSQVKQLAL
+963 NTMFSQVKELAL
-975 QSPFTFSELNRDVKQ
+975 QSPFTFSELNKDVKQ

-1064 KVSTSEVKTRI
+1064 KVSTSEIKTRI

-1125 SEFASDSNIVGS
+1125 SDFASDSNIVGS

-1178 GIGAALLSGKASM
+1178 GIGAALLSGKSSM
-1191 ASDIQKKVL
+1191 AADVQKKVL

-1392 DTAKVLSGGDIK
+1392 DTAKVLAGGDIK

-1561 RANMIR
+1561 RASMIR

-1590 LSDLLDSIAPTIA
+1590 LSDLLDSVAPTIA

-1703 WTKAREAANADVAAK
+1703 WTKAREAANDDVAAK

-2014 VNSAKTEAFNKS
+2014 VNSAKTEAFNES

-2291 RMRNDI
+2291 RMRNDV
-2297 KSAIENTLG
+2297 KTAIENTLG

-2451 KEMVKNLTKNIVS
+2451 KEMVKDLTKNIVS
-2464 QKVMEA
+2464 QKVMEV

-2483 KKKGKLEPEDVVK
+2483 KQKGKLEPEDVVK

-2610 DWMNAVST
+2610 DWMNSVST

>member
-1 MADGNV
+1 MADGNI
-7 GSLWMSLGIKDAVSK
+7 GNLWMYLGIKDAVSK

-63 LKKAIGDS
+63 LKKTIGDS

-79 VVFEAIRSIRGGFS
+79 VVFEAIRSVRGGFT

-102 SLKEYSG
+102 DLNEYYG
-109 IIMKINDALDKLY
+109 IIMKIKDALDKLY

-127 ASGDKMWGSATG
+127 ASGDKMWGSMTG

-150 KEEGNF
+150 KEEGGF

-166 AKAGLEDLQ
+166 AKAGLENLQ

-186 GLLNKRTL
+186 GLLNKKNL

-224 KLLATTEKKKPVWKQ
+224 KLLATTEKKKTVGKQ

-274 KNATEN
+274 KSATES
-280 KAVAAPKIQPFV
+280 KAATAPKMQPFV

-303 VTAAREKDAAAT
+303 ATRVTEKVEEQKKSLSGLSDAAGKASRD
-315 QTQIAY
+315 I
-321 TKILNEVL
+321 NEVL
-329 DAFKGK
+329 NKIVG
-335 ASTFLGVKDDSGR
+335 G
-348 KYVDILNEANAA
+348 NAA
-360 IEKMNK
+360 GMSLDELAKK
-366 ARAAAMVKEGKD
+366 TARYSQELL
-378 FNPANYP
+378 
-385 DPTPRIKKA
+385 A
-394 LEYLSLLQRIDIAQK
+394 LEIKLKNLKSKAETNPGKKGPDY
-409 HISEVK
+409 SEVK
-415 AANPNVDTK
+415 SLEAKIKNAQIYLDIIQQIRLKKDELNATGAKQPNVNTK
-424 NIKEA
+424 E
-429 AKLVEN
+429 LE
-435 FRNKLLALQNDKYLT
+435 R
-450 GADDA
+450 G
-455 HILGAYRKTLAMTLK
+455 KTLLDEFYGTLRK
-470 DVDAIIGKLQKPNPL
+470 IVSENGVDGLMVLGNMPKALGGTMREIRSLLSSFSKENPL
-485 SDLDG
+485 SVFANGADRAWTAISNLET
-490 NFSKLDARIDAVRE
+490 KM
-504 KLAKLRDL
+504 RDL
-512 MNEGTQKGY
+512 QRLMDEGKKMGY
-521 NTSMFGERI
+521 KTDMLPENFYELKRRLQETYRLFGDNSHR
-530 SGLGGVVARMEAAMS
+530 LTDKAYME
-545 NKNGELANVDKMK
+545 N
-558 QLFSDIS
+558 LFSDIAKTMKIAANA
-565 VELNKASTAMQAY
+565 EREY
-578 GREKAKAVAQE
+578 GREKGKTIATN
-589 REFAVASKLSAKDKE
+589 KE
-604 AELKALSDYTKRYMT
+604 AEAA
-619 LVEEKR
+619 EKR
-625 KVAEKAGISP
+625 NVAI
-635 FFKNDN
+635 
-641 GLKNIKA
+641 
-648 EIDTLLERLGRVRE
+648 V
-662 DITLYQHAIGSGTK
+662 
-676 EGISFG
+676 
-682 QQGLKEANTEA
+682 EAAVQRRIQARQREA
-693 EKLMRSITNLQNVYD
+693 ER
-708 TLRVSQ
+708 
-714 VNVKDLIGQTPQKQR
+714 
-729 QDDIQRRMS
+729 
-738 DYYSKLE
+738 
-745 KDSAQA
+745 A
-751 AKDAAKAERERASAE
+751 AAAEREANRYAAE
-766 KQRQNEL
+766 SVNKAIAAKREQRRQEDRDNKQRLSEIKAA
-773 RNTERRYDSL
+773 EARYDSL
-783 GNKVRQLRAE
+783 GNKVRSLRRE
-793 FSRGISLGANTDK
+793 FSRGISLGADVSK
-806 SYEEIRRLLSMMRV
+806 AEAEIHRLIDIMRY
-820 LRALQGSLSST
+820 LRQMRTWLVEGQNVVGRIGS
-831 DWREHIGRLGNYG
+831 IGT
-844 AGHDATIAN
+844 GHDATQAG

-1762 PKKDSALESL
+1762 TKKDSALESL

-1826 MMPGNS
+1826 MMPGRG

-1898 LAFQDGAVWDKQT
+1898 LAFQDGAVWNKQT

-1933 DAKALYKETPL
+1933 DAKVLYKDTPL

-2075 LDEQLNKLSSGKKT
+2075 LDEQLNKLSSGKKN
-2089 FFKDGL
+2089 FFNSGL
-2095 SGLADR
+2095 SGVAEQR
-2101 KVEKANEK
+2101 VKNANEK
-2109 ITAGAALQQEGQRE
+2109 ITAGAALKQEGERMQQE
-2123 AQEATTAMLDA
+2123 
-2134 IANSDWKAVGE
+2134 ANTELIE
-2145 AFEKL
+2145 AFSNLDFDAADEIVAKMLEGHEKEEKGDAKL
-2150 VKANEKA
+2150 KQGQKEAKAANEF
-2157 KNGENKLNK
+2157 
-2166 GKEEAASANKFKE
+2166 KESMANVSAAASKINE
-2179 AMTSAS
+2179 
-2185 KVVEKF
+2185 
-2191 NANIQSIVATF
+2191 NIQSIVATF

-2214 DTESDGW
+2214 DTENDGW
-2221 QDATAFFESLSGVSG
+2221 QDATAFFNSLGGVSS
-2236 SISNIVTSGM
+2236 SISNMVTSAMSGNVGGVL
-2246 QGNIGGIIQGAVG
+2246 QGFVG

-2272 DAKQERQIKL
+2272 DAKLERQIKL

-2291 RMRNDI
+2291 RLRNDV
-2297 KSAIENTLG
+2297 KTAIENTLG

-2451 KEMVKNLTKNIVS
+2451 KEMVKDLTKNIVS
-2464 QKVMEA
+2464 QKVMEV

-2483 KKKGKLEPEDVVK
+2483 KQKGKLEPEDVVK

>member
-7 GSLWMSLGIKDAVSK
+7 GSLWMSLGLKETVSK
-22 ELNRIADSMTG
+22 EL
-33 VDAKT
+33 K
-38 KKAQESMRKLAEENL
+38 NL
-53 AGKNVAFLDR
+53 GYSLNGTDDKV
-63 LKKAIGDS
+63 
-71 TKEAKELQ
+71 KELQ
-79 VVFEAIRSIRGGFS
+79 KALKGIGNDLKSGDVDAYARGIANLSKFLKDTKIEAKGLSTLLGSISGANVQNLLGGEINATNAKKYLGIIKEITSALS
-93 SLNWSVGAK
+93 SLG
-102 SLKEYSG
+102 
-109 IIMKINDALDKLY
+109 
-122 TRGLT
+122 RGN
-127 ASGDKMWGSATG
+127 S
-139 ALKVLEGISKI
+139 
-150 KEEGNF
+150 
-156 FFENFFKTDK
+156 ENTF
-166 AKAGLEDLQ
+166 
-175 REIIKLQKEGM
+175 
-186 GLLNKRTL
+186 GLLS
-194 DTEGLAWAAG
+194 GL
-204 LDDKIYKLHRAYSV
+204 YRYSV
-218 LRDDEE
+218 LLDDIVKIKGQIKDLKETLETPAGKKHEQSIKDLIAEYTKLRTEMIGVVNSGNLKQLDSNKYSELLGRGIQLYEALHAAAVQAE
-224 KLLATTEKKKPVWKQ
+224 KGVTALSNAADKEATSIQKSTEV
-239 DEEQA
+239 
-244 KKNAE
+244 
-249 AVNVQTNALKKQE
+249 VNEQTNALKKQE
-262 EQLKATSAAQKE
+262 EQLKATTAAQKE
-274 KNATEN
+274 KSAAESKTAT
-280 KAVAAPKIQPFV
+280 APKIQPFV
-292 EDKGLDKMLND
+292 ENKGLNKMLNEA
-303 VTAAREKDAAAT
+303 TAAREKDVAAT
-315 QTQIAY
+315 QAQTSYQL
-321 TKILNEVL
+321 KLNEAL

-335 ASTFLGVKDDSGR
+335 ASAVIGVKDDSGR
-348 KYVDILNEANAA
+348 KYVDILNAANVA
-360 IEKMNK
+360 IEKVNK
-366 ARAAAMVKEGKD
+366 EKAKAMKDQGKA
-378 FNPANYP
+378 FNPNDFP
-385 DPTPRIKKA
+385 DPTPRLKKA

-424 NIKEA
+424 NIENA
-429 AKLVEN
+429 TRLIEN
-435 FRNKLLALQNDKYLT
+435 FRNRLLSLQDKMFGT
-450 GADDA
+450 GADNA
-455 HILGAYRKTLAMTLK
+455 HVLGMYGKTLAMTLK

-578 GREKAKAVAQE
+578 GREKAKAVATDRNLETMEARYRRLQE
-589 REFAVASKLSAKDKE
+589 LMSEVSRKIRELNDSAKRGFKVGADTSRVGSAISRLTEMRDKFNNADIGSKNE
-604 AELKALSDYTKRYMT
+604 VAELVSEYK
-619 LVEEKR
+619 
-625 KVAEKAGISP
+625 I
-635 FFKNDN
+635 
-641 GLKNIKA
+641 LKNEIGNAKSEQDKLNNAITRANKKQDRKNERQEARDNKQRLSEIKA
-648 EIDTLLERLGRVRE
+648 
-662 DITLYQHAIGSGTK
+662 A
-676 EGISFG
+676 
-682 QQGLKEANTEA
+682 EA
-693 EKLMRSITNLQNVYD
+693 
-708 TLRVSQ
+708 
-714 VNVKDLIGQTPQKQR
+714 
-729 QDDIQRRMS
+729 
-738 DYYSKLE
+738 
-745 KDSAQA
+745 
-751 AKDAAKAERERASAE
+751 
-766 KQRQNEL
+766 
-773 RNTERRYDSL
+773 RYDSL
-783 GNKVRQLRAE
+783 GNKVRSLRRE
-793 FSRGISLGANTDK
+793 FSRGISLGADVSK
-806 SYEEIRRLLSMMRV
+806 AEAEIHRLIDIMRY
-820 LRALQGSLSST
+820 LRQMRTWLVEGQNVVGRIGS
-831 DWREHIGRLGNYG
+831 IG
-844 AGHDATIAN
+844 AGHDATQAG

-1392 DTAKVLSGGDIK
+1392 DTAKVLAGGDIK

-1898 LAFQDGAVWDKQT
+1898 LAFQDGAVWNKQT

-1933 DAKALYKETPL
+1933 DAKVLYKDTPL

-2075 LDEQLNKLSSGKKT
+2075 LDEQLNKLSSGKKN
-2089 FFKDGL
+2089 FFNSGL
-2095 SGLADR
+2095 SGVAEQR
-2101 KVEKANEK
+2101 VKNANEK
-2109 ITAGAALQQEGQRE
+2109 ITAGAALKQEGERMQQE
-2123 AQEATTAMLDA
+2123 
-2134 IANSDWKAVGE
+2134 ANTELIE
-2145 AFEKL
+2145 AFSNLDFDAVDEIVAKMLEGHEKEEKGDAKL
-2150 VKANEKA
+2150 KQGQKEAKAANEF
-2157 KNGENKLNK
+2157 
-2166 GKEEAASANKFKE
+2166 KESMANVSAAASKINE
-2179 AMTSAS
+2179 
-2185 KVVEKF
+2185 
-2191 NANIQSIVATF
+2191 NIQSIVATF

-2214 DTESDGW
+2214 DTENDGW
-2221 QDATAFFESLSGVSG
+2221 QDATAFFNSLGGVSS
-2236 SISNIVTSGM
+2236 SISNMVTSAMSGNVGGVL
-2246 QGNIGGIIQGAVG
+2246 QGFVG

-2265 KAFAAAH
+2265 KAFAAAY
-2272 DAKQERQIKL
+2272 DAKLERQIKL

-2291 RMRNDI
+2291 RLRNDV
-2297 KSAIENTLG
+2297 KTSIENTLG

-2413 LKDIYGV
+2413 LKDVYGV

-2451 KEMVKNLTKNIVS
+2451 KEMVKDLTKNIVS
-2464 QKVMEA
+2464 QKVMEV

-2483 KKKGKLEPEDVVK
+2483 KQKGKLEPEDVVK

>member
-7 GSLWMSLGIKDAVSK
+7 GSLWMSLGLKETVSK
-22 ELNRIADSMTG
+22 ELNKIADGMTG

-38 KKAQESMRKLAEENL
+38 RKAQENLRKLADTDVS
-53 AGKNVAFLDR
+53 GKNISF
-63 LKKAIGDS
+63 LKKIQNALGDTS
-71 TKEAKELQ
+71 AEAKELQ
-79 VVFEAIRSIRGGFS
+79 AVLGVIGKTKGGWKGITEDLNIGKLQQYAKLVRELEFALTNIESKKGLSDSGFNLQSTIYQSREAIDAIA
-93 SLNWSVGAK
+93 SLQNH
-102 SLKEYSG
+102 LKFA
-109 IIMKINDALDKLY
+109 DAP
-122 TRGLT
+122 T
-127 ASGDKMWGSATG
+127 ASGLKAIRQELQGLINEGTSLIHSPIKNYMQIDKW
-139 ALKVLEGISKI
+139 
-150 KEEGNF
+150 
-156 FFENFFKTDK
+156 
-166 AKAGLEDLQ
+166 
-175 REIIKLQKEGM
+175 
-186 GLLNKRTL
+186 LNTL
-194 DTEGLAWAAG
+194 DGKVTDIEYKYIVATQGVSKETNAVADAG
-204 LDDKIYKLHRAYSV
+204 KRA
-218 LRDDEE
+218 
-224 KLLATTEKKKPVWKQ
+224 
-239 DEEQA
+239 EEQT

-249 AVNVQTNALKKQE
+249 AVNEQTNALKKQE
-262 EQLKATSAAQKE
+262 EQLKATTAAQKE
-274 KNATEN
+274 KSAAESKTAT
-280 KAVAAPKIQPFV
+280 APKIQPFV
-292 EDKGLDKMLND
+292 ENKGLNKMLNEA
-303 VTAAREKDAAAT
+303 TAAREKDVAAT
-315 QTQIAY
+315 QAQTSYQL
-321 TKILNEVL
+321 KLNEAL

-335 ASTFLGVKDDSGR
+335 ASAVIGVKDDSGR
-348 KYVDILNEANAA
+348 KYVDILNAANVA
-360 IEKMNK
+360 IEKVNK
-366 ARAAAMVKEGKD
+366 ERAKAMKDQGKA
-378 FNPANYP
+378 FNPNDFP
-385 DPTPRIKKA
+385 DPTPRLKKA

-424 NIKEA
+424 NIENA
-429 AKLVEN
+429 TRLIEN
-435 FRNKLLALQNDKYLT
+435 FRNRLLSLQDKMFGT
-450 GADDA
+450 GADNA
-455 HILGAYRKTLAMTLK
+455 HVLGMYGKTLAMTLK

-578 GREKAKAVAQE
+578 GREKAKAVATDRNLETMEARYRRLQE
-589 REFAVASKLSAKDKE
+589 LMSEVSRKIRELNDSAKRGFKVGADTSRVGSAISRLFEMRDKFNNADIGSKNAVA
-604 AELKALSDYTKRYMT
+604 ELVSEYK
-619 LVEEKR
+619 
-625 KVAEKAGISP
+625 I
-635 FFKNDN
+635 
-641 GLKNIKA
+641 LKNEIGNAKSEQDKLNNAITRANKKQDRKNERQEARDNKQRLSEIKA
-648 EIDTLLERLGRVRE
+648 
-662 DITLYQHAIGSGTK
+662 A
-676 EGISFG
+676 
-682 QQGLKEANTEA
+682 EA
-693 EKLMRSITNLQNVYD
+693 
-708 TLRVSQ
+708 
-714 VNVKDLIGQTPQKQR
+714 
-729 QDDIQRRMS
+729 
-738 DYYSKLE
+738 
-745 KDSAQA
+745 
-751 AKDAAKAERERASAE
+751 
-766 KQRQNEL
+766 
-773 RNTERRYDSL
+773 RYDSL
-783 GNKVRQLRAE
+783 GNKVRSLRRE
-793 FSRGISLGANTDK
+793 FSRGISLGADVSK
-806 SYEEIRRLLSMMRV
+806 AEAEIHRLIDIMRY
-820 LRALQGSLSST
+820 LRQMRTWLVEGQNVVGRIGS
-831 DWREHIGRLGNYG
+831 IGT
-844 AGHDATIAN
+844 GHDATQAG

-1369 RINQTANEI
+1369 RINQTTNEI

-1826 MMPGNS
+1826 MMPGRG

-1849 KAEWQYSEVDKVEWE
+1849 KAEWQYSEIDKVEWE

-1933 DAKALYKETPL
+1933 DAKVLYKDTPL

-2075 LDEQLNKLSSGKKT
+2075 LDEQLNKLSSGKKN
-2089 FFKDGL
+2089 FFNSGL
-2095 SGLADR
+2095 SGVAEQR
-2101 KVEKANEK
+2101 VKNANEK
-2109 ITAGAALQQEGQRE
+2109 ITAGAALKQEGERMQQE
-2123 AQEATTAMLDA
+2123 
-2134 IANSDWKAVGE
+2134 ANTELIE
-2145 AFEKL
+2145 AFSNLDFDAVDEIVAKMLEGHEKEEKGDAKL
-2150 VKANEKA
+2150 KQGQKEAKAANEF
-2157 KNGENKLNK
+2157 
-2166 GKEEAASANKFKE
+2166 KESMANVSAAASKINE
-2179 AMTSAS
+2179 
-2185 KVVEKF
+2185 
-2191 NANIQSIVATF
+2191 NIQSIVATF

-2214 DTESDGW
+2214 DTENDGW
-2221 QDATAFFESLSGVSG
+2221 QDATAFFNSLGGVSS
-2236 SISNIVTSGM
+2236 SISNAMSGNVGGVL
-2246 QGNIGGIIQGAVG
+2246 QGFVG

-2272 DAKQERQIKL
+2272 DAKLERQIKL

-2291 RMRNDI
+2291 RLRNDV
-2297 KSAIENTLG
+2297 KTAIENTLG

-2413 LKDIYGV
+2413 LNDIYGV

-2451 KEMVKNLTKNIVS
+2451 KEMVKDLTKNIVS
-2464 QKVMEA
+2464 QKVMEV

-2483 KKKGKLEPEDVVK
+2483 KQKGKLEPEDVVK

-2534 TNGIKNITEETA
+2534 TNGITNITEETA

>member
-7 GSLWMSLGIKDAVSK
+7 GNLWMSLGLKDAVSK
-22 ELNRIADSMTG
+22 ELKKMADNMEV

-38 KKAQESMRKLAEENL
+38 KRAQEQLRKLAETD
-53 AGKNVAFLDR
+53 ASGKGVAFLDK
-63 LKKAIGDS
+63 LKKAIGSS

-79 VVFEAIRSIRGGFS
+79 AIFDAIRNIRGGF
-93 SLNWSVGAK
+93 GALTGDFGK
-102 SLKEYSG
+102 ANLQSYADILKEIRSSMGKISFGGMSG
-109 IIMKINDALDKLY
+109 M
-122 TRGLT
+122 G
-127 ASGDKMWGSATG
+127 
-139 ALKVLEGISKI
+139 EGIYAKI
-150 KEEGNF
+150 EAVRSAINGINKITNETF
-156 FFENFFKTDK
+156 RLWDSVPRSSPK
-166 AKAGLEDLQ
+166 AKAEFNNIREQLAEIKNAGLGYLKSGDFS
-175 REIIKLQKEGM
+175 KAY
-186 GLLNKRTL
+186 
-194 DTEGLAWAAG
+194 AWANG
-204 LDDKIYKLHRAYSV
+204 LDEQIGKISSSYEKFLASEKSV
-218 LRDDEE
+218 VESLRREE
-224 KLLATTEKKKPVWKQ
+224 GQSRKTTDATNE
-239 DEEQA
+239 
-244 KKNAE
+244 
-249 AVNVQTNALKKQE
+249 QTNALKKQE
-262 EQLKATSAAQKE
+262 EQLKATTAAQKE

-280 KAVAAPKIQPFV
+280 KAAAAPKMQPFV

-335 ASTFLGVKDDSGR
+335 ASTLLGVKDDSGR

-366 ARAAAMVKEGKD
+366 ARAAAMAREEKD

-662 DITLYQHAIGSGTK
+662 NITLYQHAIGTGTK

-751 AKDAAKAERERASAE
+751 AKDAAKAERERAAAE

-783 GNKVRQLRAE
+783 GNKVRALRRE
-793 FSRGISLGANTDK
+793 FSRGISLGADVSK
-806 SYEEIRRLLSMMRV
+806 AEAEIHRLIDIMRY
-820 LRALQGSLSST
+820 LRQMRTWLVEGQNVVGRIGS
-831 DWREHIGRLGNYG
+831 IGT
-844 AGHDATIAN
+844 GHDATQAG

-868 TNREKEKS
+868 ANREKEKS
-876 IDLERKH
+876 IDLERAH
-883 QQEIAN
+883 QQEVAKT
-889 SAAKVRS
+889 AAKVRG
-896 DLVRAFEQAK
+896 DLAKAFEQAK
-906 NSAGGLNST
+906 NHSLGMNST
-915 MQDLKSLV
+915 LQDLKSLFL
-923 MQGGLV
+923 QGGLI
-929 YGMQQF
+929 YGAQQF
-935 AMSVIKTGG
+935 AMSIIQAGG
-944 ELEKQH
+944 EIEKQH
-950 IALQSILGDVQNA
+950 IALQSIIGDVQNA
-963 NTMFSQVKQLAL
+963 NVLFNQTKELAL
-975 QSPFTFSELNRDVKQ
+975 NSPFTFSELNKDVKQ

-995 VEYDQL
+995 VEYDEL

-1049 LLQKLSEYYSKREGR
+1049 ILQKLSEYYTKKEGQ
-1064 KVSTSEVKTRI
+1064 KVSTSEVKSRI
-1075 SGRGVDFED
+1075 SNRGVDFED

-1101 MQLVLSETLLGRF
+1101 MQQVLSETLLGRY

-1125 SEFASDSNIVGS
+1125 SEFASGNNLVGS
-1137 NLKHILDLV
+1137 FFKTALDGA
-1146 TNLVQALH
+1146 TALVQALH
-1154 TMAPVV
+1154 TLALPVGAV
-1160 VAAFSGFALKRLQ
+1160 VAGYAMRRALMGNTASNLLSIKGGLAKSALEKQLRGENLTPIERNILSTKNKITGADLRSLMISKQLNQSELARLRIAGKITQ
-1173 TSLGG
+1173 QQYLTYS
-1178 GIGAALLSGKASM
+1178 ALLKQQTGMNTFGMRARHQLARLRMMAGMMANPMGAMRNMWSSFTTSALASFRVIRMGAKALVASM
-1191 ASDIQKKVL
+1191 WS
-1200 LGEKTTAQE
+1200 
-1209 LRLLATK
+1209 
-1216 KLITSED
+1216 
-1223 IKALSLAKAIKKVD
+1223 AI
-1237 LERMYI
+1237 
-1243 NGQISRSIYKDGMT
+1243 
-1257 DFAGTGTFGS
+1257 
-1267 RRKLVEARQNGG
+1267 
-1279 WWNKAK
+1279 
-1285 AAFIGLQLRT
+1285 
-1295 NAYFTNL
+1295 
-1302 KIQFATT
+1302 
-1309 GGFWR
+1309 
-1314 TFALKGMSAFAILT
+1314 
-1328 AGARTMGATLLAAVG
+1328 G
-1343 GLPGLIITGVTMGI
+1343 GLPGLIISGVTFGI
-1357 SYMYTKSADLTN
+1357 SYLISKSQELKQDMQ
-1369 RINQTANEI
+1369 QTMDEMK
-1378 EDRIKQLNDFLREN
+1378 DRIKQIDDFMRDNNVDKIVRGDNEKEIDNAIESYKDKIREIAPESAN
-1392 DTAKVLSGGDIK
+1392 AF
-1404 EVDNLIDAYKEK
+1404 E
-1416 LKQLEPYNYNNLVM
+1416 M
-1430 KADEKQ
+1430 KASEIE
-1436 SHEERL
+1436 SHKERL
-1442 KYLDEELKRLRD
+1442 KYLEEQLELLKEANKVAQEKSENTDLYEDLRDKTESAVKAAETLVKRSSIFGKGGVNETEMGLYEDAEKEFDKFIGQLAARYKKEFPNIVNSTQEQQAMQTMLKNFLALKGASEEATVQIRSALNRALGLEDKDMEQAFASKLMNMVDSAFPEIADRIRGHKELDEESKRKVENLMRGAVSELSIAYPKWETELQRLLAESSFEAKIQLVYDTGMIDNFDPFTERIYNNVLGSNITQWKENAEKFQELKPLLKGVNDMYTARNN
-1454 AEMIAKSKMGNRDN
+1454 AK
-1468 YSDFSGAITR
+1468 T
-1478 SNRNYERLE
+1478 ELE
-1487 KTTAQNMSDKGM
+1487 KRYNI
-1499 DFASARSAAWK
+1499 WK
-1510 GLQPY
+1510 
-1515 QKGDMV
+1515 
-1521 NPIKKVILK
+1521 
-1530 QFGDISKDET
+1530 
-1540 MRLAAMQAMSNIFA
+1540 A
-1554 SMEIPES
+1554 
-1561 RANMIR
+1561 
-1567 ASVLQAFGIGDKD
+1567 
-1580 SWLQEEAKNK
+1580 EE
-1590 LSDLLDSIAPTIA
+1590 D
-1603 TKIRSGQTLNE
+1603 
-1614 AEKAKV
+1614 
-1620 EELMQDA
+1620 
-1627 KRGLTGQYPEFEKA
+1627 
-1641 LQALLD
+1641 
-1647 ASNFEAVINLVFK
+1647 
-1660 DSKFNDV
+1660 
-1667 QNELLGNL
+1667 
-1675 PKMPLGVGDPETQAK
+1675 
-1690 KQKFAQSWGKEGS
+1690 
-1703 WTKAREAANADVAAK
+1703 AK
-1718 KKEYEAA
+1718 KKGKGDEATRLAVKKKYEDL
-1725 KKAKSK
+1725 KKAAYLGLGYDYVPEDKKSNK
-1731 RQDELKKEWQL
+1731 VPKVKGDKEDKK
-1742 AEQTAKELNLFDAKK
+1742 
-1757 DKNKG
+1757 
-1762 PKKDSALESL
+1762 LESL

-1826 MMPGNS
+1826 MMPGRG

-1837 DRKKFRTQVNRE
+1837 DRKKFHTQVNRE
-1849 KAEWQYSEVDKVEWE
+1849 KAEWQYSEIDKVEWE

-1933 DAKALYKETPL
+1933 DAKVLYKDTPL

-2075 LDEQLNKLSSGKKT
+2075 LDEQLNKLSSGKKN
-2089 FFKDGL
+2089 FFNSGL
-2095 SGLADR
+2095 SGVAEQR
-2101 KVEKANEK
+2101 VKNANEK
-2109 ITAGAALQQEGQRE
+2109 ITAGAALKQEGERMQQE
-2123 AQEATTAMLDA
+2123 
-2134 IANSDWKAVGE
+2134 ANTELIE
-2145 AFEKL
+2145 AFSNLDFDAVDEIVAKILEGNEKEEKGDAKL
-2150 VKANEKA
+2150 KQGQKEAKAANEF
-2157 KNGENKLNK
+2157 
-2166 GKEEAASANKFKE
+2166 KESMANVSAAASKINE
-2179 AMTSAS
+2179 
-2185 KVVEKF
+2185 
-2191 NANIQSIVATF
+2191 NIQSIVATF

-2214 DTESDGW
+2214 DTENDGW
-2221 QDATAFFESLSGVSG
+2221 QDATAFFNSLGGVSS
-2236 SISNIVTSGM
+2236 SISNMVTSAMSGNVGGVL
-2246 QGNIGGIIQGAVG
+2246 QGFVG

-2272 DAKQERQIKL
+2272 DAKLERQIKL

-2291 RMRNDI
+2291 RLRNDV
-2297 KSAIENTLG
+2297 KTAIENTLG

-2451 KEMVKNLTKNIVS
+2451 KEMVKDLTKNIVS
-2464 QKVMEA
+2464 QKVMEV

-2483 KKKGKLEPEDVVK
+2483 KQKGKLEPEDVVK

>member
-1 MADGNV
+1 MASGNL
-7 GSLWMSLGIKDAVSK
+7 GDLWFQLGIKDNSHKALNSMLKDVQRLEGMINSLNLSINK
-22 ELNRIADSMTG
+22 EQDPKKKKEMKEQLSNALNYLHLLQKVNIELNKISGIKNVNAGINTGELDRAKKALMDFRNELINLQAGKTAGG
-33 VDAKT
+33 VDNAFMSAYNAKVRNLITDVRQIEKAFDKENTLSTSKNNAARLNRELETT
-38 KKAQESMRKLAEENL
+38 KNKLAEIQSLQSRGIRNRIDTTALLSGGNTLRGVKRRMETMLADDNL
-53 AGKNVAFLDR
+53 LAN
-63 LKKAIGDS
+63 
-71 TKEAKELQ
+71 
-79 VVFEAIRSIRGGFS
+79 
-93 SLNWSVGAK
+93 GAK
-102 SLKEYSG
+102 VKSLLSDIAFAYTKATGKVQEYKRTASETASVDSAFS
-109 IIMKINDALDKLY
+109 KQKLAVEQINTILGNIDKLKGKSLEIG
-122 TRGLT
+122 TDTSKLT
-127 ASGDKMWGSATG
+127 AVRGEIERIKTTIESFSGK
-139 ALKVLEGISKI
+139 
-150 KEEGNF
+150 
-156 FFENFFKTDK
+156 
-166 AKAGLEDLQ
+166 Q
-175 REIIKLQKEGM
+175 
-186 GLLNKRTL
+186 LLNK
-194 DTEGLAWAAG
+194 GFG
-204 LDDKIYKLHRAYSV
+204 
-218 LRDDEE
+218 
-224 KLLATTEKKKPVWKQ
+224 
-239 DEEQA
+239 
-244 KKNAE
+244 
-249 AVNVQTNALKKQE
+249 
-262 EQLKATSAAQKE
+262 
-274 KNATEN
+274 
-280 KAVAAPKIQPFV
+280 
-292 EDKGLDKMLND
+292 
-303 VTAAREKDAAAT
+303 DA
-315 QTQIAY
+315 
-321 TKILNEVL
+321 LNEL
-329 DAFKGK
+329 Q
-335 ASTFLGVKDDSGR
+335 LW
-348 KYVDILNEANAA
+348 
-360 IEKMNK
+360 
-366 ARAAAMVKEGKD
+366 KERV
-378 FNPANYP
+378 N
-385 DPTPRIKKA
+385 R
-394 LEYLSLLQRIDIAQK
+394 
-409 HISEVK
+409 
-415 AANPNVDTK
+415 
-424 NIKEA
+424 
-429 AKLVEN
+429 
-435 FRNKLLALQNDKYLT
+435 
-450 GADDA
+450 
-455 HILGAYRKTLAMTLK
+455 TLK
-470 DVDAIIGKLQKPNPL
+470 DQSGANQ
-485 SDLDG
+485 S
-490 NFSKLDARIDAVRE
+490 
-504 KLAKLRDL
+504 AKATDRNL
-512 MNEGTQKGY
+512 ET
-521 NTSMFGERI
+521 
-530 SGLGGVVARMEAAMS
+530 MEARYRRLQELMS
-545 NKNGELANVDKMK
+545 EVSRK
-558 QLFSDIS
+558 IR
-565 VELNKASTAMQAY
+565 ELNDSARQGFKVGADTSRAESAISRLTEMRDKFNNADI
-578 GREKAKAVAQE
+578 GSKNAVA
-589 REFAVASKLSAKDKE
+589 
-604 AELKALSDYTKRYMT
+604 ELVSEYK
-619 LVEEKR
+619 
-625 KVAEKAGISP
+625 I
-635 FFKNDN
+635 
-641 GLKNIKA
+641 LKNEIGNAKSEQDKLNNAITRANKKQDRKNERQEARDNKQRLSEIKA
-648 EIDTLLERLGRVRE
+648 
-662 DITLYQHAIGSGTK
+662 A
-676 EGISFG
+676 
-682 QQGLKEANTEA
+682 EA
-693 EKLMRSITNLQNVYD
+693 
-708 TLRVSQ
+708 
-714 VNVKDLIGQTPQKQR
+714 
-729 QDDIQRRMS
+729 
-738 DYYSKLE
+738 
-745 KDSAQA
+745 
-751 AKDAAKAERERASAE
+751 
-766 KQRQNEL
+766 
-773 RNTERRYDSL
+773 RYDSL
-783 GNKVRQLRAE
+783 GNKVRSLRRE
-793 FSRGISLGANTDK
+793 FSRGISLGADVSK
-806 SYEEIRRLLSMMRV
+806 AEAEIHRLIDIMRY
-820 LRALQGSLSST
+820 LRQMRTWLVEGQNVVGRIGS
-831 DWREHIGRLGNYG
+831 IGT
-844 AGHDATIAN
+844 GHDATLAG

-906 NSAGGLNST
+906 NSAGSLNST
-915 MQDLKSLV
+915 MQDLKSLI

-1075 SGRGVDFED
+1075 SGRGVGFED

-1468 YSDFSGAITR
+1468 YSDFSGAITL

-1580 SWLQEEAKNK
+1580 LWLQEEAKNK
-1590 LSDLLDSIAPTIA
+1590 LSDLLDSVAPTIA

-1675 PKMPLGVGDPETQAK
+1675 PKIPLGVGDPEIQAK

-1703 WTKAREAANADVAAK
+1703 WTKAREAANADIAAK
-1718 KKEYEAA
+1718 KKEYEDA

-1826 MMPGNS
+1826 MMPGRG

-1837 DRKKFRTQVNRE
+1837 DRKKFHTQVNRE
-1849 KAEWQYSEVDKVEWE
+1849 KAEWQYSEIDKVEWE

-1898 LAFQDGAVWDKQT
+1898 LAFQDGAVWDEQT

-1933 DAKALYKETPL
+1933 DAKVLYKDTPL

-1992 AQAEEAGNYGLASR
+1992 AQAKEAGDNGLAYR
-2006 YTRQRDKE
+2006 YARQRDKE
-2014 VNSAKTEAFNKS
+2014 VNSVKTEAFNKS

-2075 LDEQLNKLSSGKKT
+2075 LDEQLNKLSSGKKN
-2089 FFKDGL
+2089 FFNAGL
-2095 SGLADR
+2095 SGVAEQR
-2101 KVEKANEK
+2101 VQNANEK
-2109 ITAGAALQQEGQRE
+2109 ITAGAALKQEGERL
-2123 AQEATTAMLDA
+2123 AQEATTRLLDA
-2134 IANSDWKAVGE
+2134 LKNSDWDGVAKATAEVQEG
-2145 AFEKL
+2145 K
-2150 VKANEKA
+2150 KKA
-2157 KNGENKLNK
+2157 KEGENKIK
-2166 GKEEAASANKFKE
+2166 EGQEEAKAANKFKK
-2179 AMTSAS
+2179 AMSAVS
-2185 KVVEKF
+2185 VAADKI
-2191 NANIQSIVATF
+2191 NANIQGVVAAF

-2214 DTESDGW
+2214 DTESNAW
-2221 QDATAFFESLSGVSG
+2221 QDATAFFDSLNGISN
-2236 SISNIVTSGM
+2236 SISSIATSAMSGNVGGVL
-2246 QGNIGGIIQGAVG
+2246 QGFVG

-2272 DAKQERQIKL
+2272 DAKLERQIKL

-2291 RMRNDI
+2291 RLRNDV
-2297 KSAIENTLG
+2297 KTAIENTLG

-2426 SQLTDAVVSAWSKG
+2426 SQLTDAVISAWSKG

-2451 KEMVKNLTKNIVS
+2451 KEMVKDLTKNIVS
-2464 QKVMEA
+2464 QKIMEV

-2483 KKKGKLEPEDVVK
+2483 KQKGKLEPEDVVK

-2519 KNMGLDLSENGDGSV
+2519 KDMGLDLSENGDGSM

-2618 SGRKKLYIS
+2618 SGRKKLYIN

>member
-1 MADGNV
+1 MASGNL
-7 GSLWMSLGIKDAVSK
+7 GDLWFQLGIKDNSHKALNSMLKDVQRLEGMINSLNLSINK
-22 ELNRIADSMTG
+22 DQDLKKKKEMKEQLSNALNYLHLLQKVNIELNKISDIKNVNAGINTGELDRAKKVLMDFRNELINLQTGKTAGG
-33 VDAKT
+33 VDNAFMSAYNAKFRNLITDVRQIEKAFDKENTLSASKNNAARLNRELETT
-38 KKAQESMRKLAEENL
+38 KNKLAEIQSLQSRGVRNGIDTTALLSGGNTLRGVKRRMETMLADDNL
-53 AGKNVAFLDR
+53 LANG
-63 LKKAIGDS
+63 
-71 TKEAKELQ
+71 TK
-79 VVFEAIRSIRGGFS
+79 V
-93 SLNWSVGAK
+93 K
-102 SLKEYSG
+102 SLLSDIAFAYTKATGKVQEYKRTASETASVDSAFS
-109 IIMKINDALDKLY
+109 KQKLAVEQINTILGNIDKLKGKSLEIG
-122 TRGLT
+122 TDTSKLT
-127 ASGDKMWGSATG
+127 AVRGEIERIKTTIESFSGK
-139 ALKVLEGISKI
+139 
-150 KEEGNF
+150 
-156 FFENFFKTDK
+156 
-166 AKAGLEDLQ
+166 Q
-175 REIIKLQKEGM
+175 
-186 GLLNKRTL
+186 LLNK
-194 DTEGLAWAAG
+194 GFG
-204 LDDKIYKLHRAYSV
+204 
-218 LRDDEE
+218 
-224 KLLATTEKKKPVWKQ
+224 
-239 DEEQA
+239 
-244 KKNAE
+244 
-249 AVNVQTNALKKQE
+249 
-262 EQLKATSAAQKE
+262 
-274 KNATEN
+274 
-280 KAVAAPKIQPFV
+280 
-292 EDKGLDKMLND
+292 
-303 VTAAREKDAAAT
+303 DA
-315 QTQIAY
+315 
-321 TKILNEVL
+321 LNEL
-329 DAFKGK
+329 Q
-335 ASTFLGVKDDSGR
+335 LW
-348 KYVDILNEANAA
+348 
-360 IEKMNK
+360 
-366 ARAAAMVKEGKD
+366 KERV
-378 FNPANYP
+378 N
-385 DPTPRIKKA
+385 R
-394 LEYLSLLQRIDIAQK
+394 
-409 HISEVK
+409 
-415 AANPNVDTK
+415 
-424 NIKEA
+424 
-429 AKLVEN
+429 
-435 FRNKLLALQNDKYLT
+435 
-450 GADDA
+450 
-455 HILGAYRKTLAMTLK
+455 TLK
-470 DVDAIIGKLQKPNPL
+470 DQSGANQ
-485 SDLDG
+485 S
-490 NFSKLDARIDAVRE
+490 
-504 KLAKLRDL
+504 AKATDRNL
-512 MNEGTQKGY
+512 ET
-521 NTSMFGERI
+521 
-530 SGLGGVVARMEAAMS
+530 MEARYRRLQELMS
-545 NKNGELANVDKMK
+545 EVSRK
-558 QLFSDIS
+558 IR
-565 VELNKASTAMQAY
+565 ELNDSARQGIKVGADTSRAEIAISRLTEMRDKFNNADI
-578 GREKAKAVAQE
+578 GSKNAVA
-589 REFAVASKLSAKDKE
+589 
-604 AELKALSDYTKRYMT
+604 ELVSEYK
-619 LVEEKR
+619 
-625 KVAEKAGISP
+625 I
-635 FFKNDN
+635 
-641 GLKNIKA
+641 LKNEIGNAKSEQDKLNNAITRANKKQDRKNERQEARDNKQRLSEIKA
-648 EIDTLLERLGRVRE
+648 
-662 DITLYQHAIGSGTK
+662 A
-676 EGISFG
+676 
-682 QQGLKEANTEA
+682 EA
-693 EKLMRSITNLQNVYD
+693 
-708 TLRVSQ
+708 
-714 VNVKDLIGQTPQKQR
+714 
-729 QDDIQRRMS
+729 
-738 DYYSKLE
+738 
-745 KDSAQA
+745 
-751 AKDAAKAERERASAE
+751 
-766 KQRQNEL
+766 
-773 RNTERRYDSL
+773 RYDSL
-783 GNKVRQLRAE
+783 GNKVRSLRRE
-793 FSRGISLGANTDK
+793 FSRGISLGADVSK
-806 SYEEIRRLLSMMRV
+806 AEAEIHRLIDIMRY
-820 LRALQGSLSST
+820 LRQMRTWLVEGQNVVGRIGS
-831 DWREHIGRLGNYG
+831 IGT
-844 AGHDATIAN
+844 GHDATQAG

-1200 LGEKTTAQE
+1200 LGEETTAQE

-1392 DTAKVLSGGDIK
+1392 DTAKVLAGGDIK

-1590 LSDLLDSIAPTIA
+1590 LGDLFDSVAPVIA

-1620 EELMQDA
+1620 KELMQDA
-1627 KRGLTGQYPEFEKA
+1627 KKGITGQYPEFEEA

-1667 QNELLGNL
+1667 QNELLNNL

-1690 KQKFAQSWGKEGS
+1690 KQEFAQSWGKEGS
-1703 WTKAREAANADVAAK
+1703 WTKAREAANADVDAK

-1802 VKSLFPNL
+1802 VKNLFPNL

-1826 MMPGNS
+1826 IMPGSS

-1837 DRKKFRTQVNRE
+1837 DRKKFHTQVNRE
-1849 KAEWQYSEVDKVEWE
+1849 KAEWQYSEIDKVEWE

-1933 DAKALYKETPL
+1933 DAKVLYKDTPL

-2075 LDEQLNKLSSGKKT
+2075 LDEQLNKLSSGKKN
-2089 FFKDGL
+2089 FFNSGL
-2095 SGLADR
+2095 SGVAEQR
-2101 KVEKANEK
+2101 VKNANEK
-2109 ITAGAALQQEGQRE
+2109 ITAGAALKQEGERMQQE
-2123 AQEATTAMLDA
+2123 
-2134 IANSDWKAVGE
+2134 ANTELIE
-2145 AFEKL
+2145 AFSNLDFDAVDEIVAKMLEGNEKEKKGDAKL
-2150 VKANEKA
+2150 KQGQKEAKAANEF
-2157 KNGENKLNK
+2157 
-2166 GKEEAASANKFKE
+2166 KESMANVSAAASKINE
-2179 AMTSAS
+2179 
-2185 KVVEKF
+2185 
-2191 NANIQSIVATF
+2191 NIQSIVATF

-2214 DTESDGW
+2214 DTENDGW
-2221 QDATAFFESLSGVSG
+2221 QDATAFFNSLGGVSS
-2236 SISNIVTSGM
+2236 SISNMVTSAMSGNVGGVL
-2246 QGNIGGIIQGAVG
+2246 QGFVG

-2272 DAKQERQIKL
+2272 DAKLERQIKL

-2291 RMRNDI
+2291 RLRNDV
-2297 KSAIENTLG
+2297 KTAIENTLG

-2451 KEMVKNLTKNIVS
+2451 KEMVKDLTKNIVS